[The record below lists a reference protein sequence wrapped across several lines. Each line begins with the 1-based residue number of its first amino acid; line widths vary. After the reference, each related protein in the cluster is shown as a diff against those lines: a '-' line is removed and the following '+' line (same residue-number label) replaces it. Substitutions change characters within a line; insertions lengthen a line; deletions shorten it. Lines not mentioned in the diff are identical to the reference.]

1 MKIAKKVLSIL
12 LAIAMVLGTFAV
24 AASANGNKDTASHQ
38 VKFWVTISPI
48 TSGGT
53 WNSAGTK
60 YETAQWKDSQTSDIQ
75 VEAGKRY
82 MVAVHVTT
90 NYYVGHCNAL
100 LFYDSRLLD
109 TGEIY
114 KEDVGKKATIAKV
127 KQMVRWNEY
136 VPETETTPASGN
148 PFLANS
154 EAAYRVQ
161 TPSSLFTDKNFLMAM
176 NRCADDNGDV
186 YFKKLAGKTGTY
198 ANAAEAKSAGWDFFK
213 MDAYPNPENGVTTML
228 DGSKEYYVAFP
239 IQIPADAQ
247 AGDAYKFVMPEEN
260 IKRKA
265 NTMGDCF
272 VGECPNG
279 EASADALADLSNAYF
294 NEDQYFDFSGAN
306 ITLKVKGAEAQV
318 DYSKLQAKYDEVKD
332 IVVAN
337 YNNTED
343 FVKALAAAKKIL
355 DEKTA
360 DQPTVDAAYDALVA
374 GIAKLQIKSADYTAL
389 NAAKDAAANIKAEN
403 YEQDAN
409 WTAFQNAYTAAQNIA
424 AGLDITHQTEITAA
438 ATALT
443 NAIANLTPKV
453 VEEDADYTR
462 LNAEIAAS
470 QNIVD
475 TEQASW
481 YTEATWSAF
490 TTALA
495 TAKAVPTGL
504 KKSQQGTIDKAATAL
519 NAARTGL
526 EEAAANY
533 TNIDALIKEC
543 DALTAGDYTSVSW
556 QNLTIALNA
565 AKALARDIKARN
577 QATIDTA
584 YNNLK
589 AAKDA
594 LVPLGKANYQPLIDE
609 INKGTAY
616 TEDYYTTESWA
627 AYQTVLAAAQAM
639 VDAGNLK
646 EDEQAQISKMVED
659 LIAAKAALKFVDAD
673 YTAVDAALAKIPADA
688 DLAAYYTND
697 TATAVIAARNA
708 VVRGYN
714 KTKQPDVDKMAAD
727 IETAVANLKLIPADT
742 TALKAAIDEAKR
754 VNSALYTA
762 DSYNAMKAELDKAEA
777 LYAKT
782 DLTKKDNQAE
792 VDAQTKAL
800 NDAITALVPAGADY
814 TKLNNAIKAFEAL
827 TESDWTADTWVVAK
841 AKYDAAVEASKKV
854 YTVDKQAELDA
865 IADALTEAIS
875 KLVPA
880 PADFTALDAI
890 LKDINVYLT
899 SWAKYLTDDYKTRA
913 NAAVESANA
922 ADFRA
927 LTKNDQ
933 ATVDAKTAEIT
944 ELYNNPEFLDWDYT
958 KINEAK
964 AAFAAIDRSKYTD
977 ESLAAV
983 EALFAQVGDD
993 WKQDPRKPEGAQQS
1007 AYASQMLIQLRVLK
1021 WKTLLVEKTV
1031 EEKADYTA
1039 LDAAIK
1045 TAEELIA
1052 KGTSIYTDDSV
1063 KVLQD
1068 ALAEGKAL
1076 SRDLLA
1082 SEQGTVDAATAK
1094 INAAMPLT
1102 EKDASYTA
1110 LDAAIALA
1118 KTKNADDYTEASF
1131 KAMTDK
1137 LAAAEAVARNLK
1149 ITAQATIDKAANELN
1164 AAISA
1169 LVLKPTEVKGA
1180 IQLVEWTPSTDSF
1193 NTFSVKVNHVDGDYA
1208 YKIQFIDAD
1217 GNTRTITRRNK
1228 AGIVTAAT
1236 VKTYDA
1242 QGNECSELSAD
1253 AAYDIWTINTR
1264 IATGCEI
1271 KVIAKFG
1278 YTWESQD
1285 VAYKFTVDLVKP
1297 TLDTA
1302 VYAITPAATAGKVGR
1317 VGVKVET
1324 GMDIQGVRTVMS
1336 TGATLTQKAYT
1347 VENGHKVFD
1356 AQASCYL
1363 EGENVIKVQ
1372 VKYGNEWHDADS
1384 FTYTATK

>member
-1 MKIAKKVLSIL
+1 MKLTKKVLSIL

-24 AASANGNKDTASHQ
+24 AASANGNPDTAPYKS
-38 VKFWVTISPI
+38 KIWLTASPI
-48 TSGGT
+48 TAGAEWTSATEWTAPT
-53 WNSAGTK
+53 WTDTNTGDMEVTAGQK
-60 YETAQWKDSQTSDIQ
+60 I
-75 VEAGKRY
+75 
-82 MVAVHVTT
+82 MIAVHINT
-90 NYYVGHCNAL
+90 NFDVGHCSSL
-100 LFYDSRLLD
+100 IYYDDRLLD
-109 TGEIY
+109 PNEIRMAQGY
-114 KEDVGKKATIAKV
+114 AKSTLGN
-127 KQMVRWNEY
+127 MRTMASYNESDPY
-136 VPETETTPASGN
+136 LKNTNFNKRAS
-148 PFLANS
+148 S
-154 EAAYRVQ
+154 C
-161 TPSSLFTDKNFLMAM
+161 SSLYTNNNFLKAM
-176 NRCADDNGDV
+176 NNCADDDGNV
-186 YFKKLAGKTGTY
+186 YFKKLVGETGKY
-198 ANAAEAKSAGWDFFK
+198 ANITEARAAGWGFYMYDT
-213 MDAYPNPENGVTTML
+213 YPDPEIARTTSLDGTEYLLAIPMQIPEN
-228 DGSKEYYVAFP
+228 
-239 IQIPADAQ
+239 AQ
-247 AGDAYKFVMPEEN
+247 PGDTYKFVMPEDN
-260 IKRKA
+260 IRRATNKICGTYIGRCPD
-265 NTMGDCF
+265 GDGSPQI
-272 VGECPNG
+272 VNSLNYIYLDGER
-279 EASADALADLSNAYF
+279 
-294 NEDQYFDFSGAN
+294 YFDLKGTE
-306 ITLKVKGAEAQV
+306 ITLTVKGAEAQV

-332 IVVAN
+332 TVVAN

-343 FVKALAAAKKIL
+343 FVIALAAAKKIL

-360 DQPTVDAAYDALVA
+360 DQATVNAAYDALVA
-374 GIAKLQIKSADYTAL
+374 GYDKLEIKSANYTAL

-409 WTAFQNAYTAAQNIA
+409 WTAFQNAYTAAKNIA
-424 AGLDITHQTEITAA
+424 AGLDITHQTEITEA

-495 TAKAVPTGL
+495 EAKAVPTGL
-504 KKSQQGTIDKAATAL
+504 KKSSQGTIDKAASAL

-594 LVPLGKANYQPLIDE
+594 LVPLGKANYQPIIDE

-639 VDAGNLK
+639 VDADNLK

-890 LKDINVYLT
+890 LKDINIYLT
-899 SWAKYLTDDYKTRA
+899 SWAKYVTDDYKTRA

-944 ELYNNPEFLDWDYT
+944 ELYNNPEFLAWDYT

-977 ESLAAV
+977 DSLAAV

-1007 AYASQMLIQLRVLK
+1007 AYASQMLIQSRVLK
-1021 WKTLLVEKTV
+1021 WETLLVEKPV

-1137 LAAAEAVARNLK
+1137 LAAAEAVARDLK
-1149 ITAQATIDKAANELN
+1149 ITAQATIDKATNELN

-1180 IQLVEWTPSTDSF
+1180 IQMVEWTPSTDSF

>member
-1 MKIAKKVLSIL
+1 MKLTKKVLSIL

-24 AASANGNKDTASHQ
+24 AASANGNPDTAPYKS
-38 VKFWVTISPI
+38 KIWLTASPI
-48 TSGGT
+48 TAGAEWTSKTEWTAPT
-53 WNSAGTK
+53 WTDTKTGDMEVTAGQK
-60 YETAQWKDSQTSDIQ
+60 I
-75 VEAGKRY
+75 
-82 MVAVHVTT
+82 MIAVHINT
-90 NYYVGHCNAL
+90 NFDVGHCSS
-100 LFYDSRLLD
+100 FIYYDDRLLD
-109 TGEIY
+109 PNEIRMAQGY
-114 KEDVGKKATIAKV
+114 AKSTLGN
-127 KQMVRWNEY
+127 MRTMTSYNESDPY
-136 VPETETTPASGN
+136 LKNTNFDKRAS
-148 PFLANS
+148 S
-154 EAAYRVQ
+154 C
-161 TPSSLFTDKNFLMAM
+161 SSLYTNNNFLNAL
-176 NRCADDNGDV
+176 NRCADDDGNV
-186 YFKKLAGKTGTY
+186 YFKKLVGETGKY
-198 ANAAEAKSAGWDFFK
+198 ANITEAKAAGWGFYMYDT
-213 MDAYPNPENGVTTML
+213 YPDPEIATTTSL
-228 DGSKEYYVAFP
+228 DGTEYLLAIP
-239 IQIPADAQ
+239 MQIPEDAQ
-247 AGDAYKFVMPEEN
+247 PGDTYKFVMPEDN
-260 IKRKA
+260 IRRATNKVSGTYIGRCPD
-265 NTMGDCF
+265 GDGSSQI
-272 VGECPNG
+272 VNSLDYIYLDGER
-279 EASADALADLSNAYF
+279 
-294 NEDQYFDFSGAN
+294 YFDLRGTE
-306 ITLKVKGAEAQV
+306 ITLTVKGAEAQV

-332 IVVAN
+332 TVVAN

-343 FVKALAAAKKIL
+343 FVKALAAAKTIL
-355 DEKTA
+355 DEKKA
-360 DQPTVDAAYDALVA
+360 DQTTVNNALTALEAGYD
-374 GIAKLQIKSADYTAL
+374 KLQIKSADYTAL

-453 VEEDADYTR
+453 VEEDADYTV
-462 LNAEIAAS
+462 LNAEITAS

-495 TAKAVPTGL
+495 EAKAVPTGL
-504 KKSQQGTIDKAATAL
+504 KKSSQGTIDAAASKL

-533 TNIDALIKEC
+533 TNLDALIKEC

-565 AKALARDIKARN
+565 AKAVARDIKARN

-827 TESDWTADTWVVAK
+827 TESDWTADTWAVAK

-944 ELYNNPEFLDWDYT
+944 GLYNNPEFLAWDYT

-993 WKQDPRKPEGAQQS
+993 WKQDPRKPEGASQS
-1007 AYASQMLIQLRVLK
+1007 AYASQMLIQSRVLK
-1021 WKTLLVEKTV
+1021 WETLLVEKPV

>member
-1 MKIAKKVLSIL
+1 MKLTKKVLSIL

-24 AASANGNKDTASHQ
+24 AASANGNPDTAPYKSRI
-38 VKFWVTISPI
+38 WLTASPI
-48 TSGGT
+48 TAGAEWTSKTEWTAPT
-53 WNSAGTK
+53 WTDTKTGDMEVTAGQK
-60 YETAQWKDSQTSDIQ
+60 I
-75 VEAGKRY
+75 
-82 MVAVHVTT
+82 MIAVHINT
-90 NYYVGHCNAL
+90 NFDVGHCSS
-100 LFYDSRLLD
+100 FIYYDDRLLD
-109 TGEIY
+109 PNEIRMAQGY
-114 KEDVGKKATIAKV
+114 AKSTLGN
-127 KQMVRWNEY
+127 MRTMTSYNESDPY
-136 VPETETTPASGN
+136 LTNTNFNKRAS
-148 PFLANS
+148 S
-154 EAAYRVQ
+154 C
-161 TPSSLFTDKNFLMAM
+161 SSLYTNNNFLNAM
-176 NRCADDNGDV
+176 NRCADDDGNV
-186 YFKKLAGKTGTY
+186 YFKKLVGETGKY
-198 ANAAEAKSAGWDFFK
+198 ANITEAKAAGWGFYMYDT
-213 MDAYPNPENGVTTML
+213 YPDPEIATTTSL
-228 DGSKEYYVAFP
+228 DGTEYLLAIP
-239 IQIPADAQ
+239 MQIPEDAQ
-247 AGDAYKFVMPEEN
+247 PGDTYKFVMPEDN
-260 IKRKA
+260 IRRATNKVSGTYIGRCPD
-265 NTMGDCF
+265 GDGSSQI
-272 VGECPNG
+272 VNSLDYIYLDGER
-279 EASADALADLSNAYF
+279 
-294 NEDQYFDFSGAN
+294 YFDLKGTE
-306 ITLKVKGAEAQV
+306 ITLTVKGAEAQV
-318 DYSKLQAKYDEVKD
+318 DYSRLQAKYDEVKD
-332 IVVAN
+332 TVVAN

-343 FVKALAAAKKIL
+343 FVKALAAAKTIL

-360 DQPTVDAAYDALVA
+360 DQPTTDAALTALEA
-374 GIAKLQIKSADYTAL
+374 GYAKLQIKSANYTAL

-409 WTAFQNAYTAAQNIA
+409 WTAFQNAYRAAQNIA
-424 AGLDITHQTEITAA
+424 AGLDITHQTEISAA

-453 VEEDADYTR
+453 VEEDADYTV
-462 LNAEIAAS
+462 LNAEITAS

-495 TAKAVPTGL
+495 EAKAVPTGL
-504 KKSQQGTIDKAATAL
+504 KKSSQGTIDAAASAL

-526 EEAAANY
+526 VEAAANY
-533 TNIDALIKEC
+533 TNLDALIREC

-565 AKALARDIKARN
+565 AKAVARDIKARN

-639 VDAGNLK
+639 VDADNLK
-646 EDEQAQISKMVED
+646 EDEQAQITKMVED
-659 LIAAKAALKFVDAD
+659 LIAAKAALIFVDAD

-714 KTKQPDVDKMAAD
+714 KTRQPDVDKMAAD
-727 IETAVANLKLIPADT
+727 IETAVANLRLIPADT
-742 TALKAAIDEAKR
+742 TALKAAIDEAKS

-782 DLTKKDNQAE
+782 DLTKKDNQAK

-827 TESDWTADTWVVAK
+827 TESDWTADTWAVAK
-841 AKYDAAVEASKKV
+841 AKYDAAVEASEKV

-865 IADALTEAIS
+865 IADELTDAIS

-922 ADFRA
+922 AGFRA

-964 AAFAAIDRSKYTD
+964 TAFEAIDRTRYTD
-977 ESLAAV
+977 ESIAAV
-983 EALFAQVGDD
+983 VALFAEVGDD

-1007 AYASQMLIQLRVLK
+1007 KYASQMLIQSRVLK
-1021 WKTLLVEKTV
+1021 WETLLVEKPV
-1031 EEKADYTA
+1031 EEKADYAA

-1063 KVLQD
+1063 KVLRD

-1076 SRDLLA
+1076 SRELLA

-1149 ITAQATIDKAANELN
+1149 ITAQATIDKATNDLN

-1169 LVLKPTEVKGA
+1169 LVPKPTEVKGA

-1278 YTWESQD
+1278 YTWESKD
-1285 VAYKFTVDLVKP
+1285 VAYKFTVDLVEP

-1317 VGVKVET
+1317 VGVQVET

-1372 VKYGNEWHDADS
+1372 VKYGNEWHDSDS

>member
-1 MKIAKKVLSIL
+1 MKLTKKVLSIL

-24 AASANGNKDTASHQ
+24 AASANGNPDTAPYKS
-38 VKFWVTISPI
+38 KIWLTASPI
-48 TSGGT
+48 TAGAEWTSKTEWTAPT
-53 WNSAGTK
+53 WTDTKTGDMEVTAGQK
-60 YETAQWKDSQTSDIQ
+60 I
-75 VEAGKRY
+75 
-82 MVAVHVTT
+82 MIAVHINT
-90 NYYVGHCNAL
+90 NFDVGHCSS
-100 LFYDSRLLD
+100 FIYYDDRLLD
-109 TGEIY
+109 PNEIRMAQGY
-114 KEDVGKKATIAKV
+114 AKSTLGN
-127 KQMVRWNEY
+127 MRTMTSYNESDPY
-136 VPETETTPASGN
+136 LTNTNFNKRAS
-148 PFLANS
+148 S
-154 EAAYRVQ
+154 C
-161 TPSSLFTDKNFLMAM
+161 SSLYTNNNFLNAL
-176 NRCADDNGDV
+176 NRCADDDGNV
-186 YFKKLAGKTGTY
+186 YFKKLVGETGKY
-198 ANAAEAKSAGWDFFK
+198 ANITEAKAAGWGFYMYDT
-213 MDAYPNPENGVTTML
+213 YPDPEIATTTSL
-228 DGSKEYYVAFP
+228 DGTEYLLAIP
-239 IQIPADAQ
+239 MQIPEDAQ
-247 AGDAYKFVMPEEN
+247 PGDTYKFVMPEDN
-260 IKRKA
+260 IRRATNKVSGTYIGRCPD
-265 NTMGDCF
+265 GDGSSQI
-272 VGECPNG
+272 VNSLDYIYLDGER
-279 EASADALADLSNAYF
+279 
-294 NEDQYFDFSGAN
+294 YFDLKGTE
-306 ITLKVKGAEAQV
+306 ITLTVKGAEAQV

-332 IVVAN
+332 TVVAN

-343 FVKALAAAKKIL
+343 FVIALAAAKTIL
-355 DEKTA
+355 DEKKA
-360 DQPTVDAAYDALVA
+360 DQTTVDNALKALEA
-374 GIAKLQIKSADYTAL
+374 GYAKLQIKGADYTAL

-409 WTAFQNAYTAAQNIA
+409 WTAFQNAYDAAKAIA
-424 AGLDITHQTEITAA
+424 AGLDINHQTEITAA

-453 VEEDADYTR
+453 VEEDADYTV
-462 LNAEIAAS
+462 LNAEITAS

-495 TAKAVPTGL
+495 EAKAVPTGL
-504 KKSQQGTIDKAATAL
+504 KKSSQGTIDAAASAL

-659 LIAAKAALKFVDAD
+659 LIAAKAALEYVPAD

-890 LKDINVYLT
+890 LKDINIYLT
-899 SWAKYLTDDYKTRA
+899 SWAKYVTDDYKTRA

-927 LTKNDQ
+927 LTKKDQ

-944 ELYNNPEFLDWDYT
+944 ELYNNPEFLAWDYT

-977 ESLAAV
+977 DSLAAV

-1007 AYASQMLIQLRVLK
+1007 AYASQMLIQSRVLK
-1021 WKTLLVEKTV
+1021 WETLLVEKPV

-1137 LAAAEAVARNLK
+1137 LAAAEAVARDLK

>member
-60 YETAQWKDSQTSDIQ
+60 YETAQWNDSQTSDIQ
-75 VEAGKRY
+75 VEAGQRY

-114 KEDVGKKATIAKV
+114 KADVGKKATIAKV
-127 KQMVRWNEY
+127 KQMVLWNEY
-136 VPETETTPASGN
+136 VPETDTTPASGN

-186 YFKKLAGKTGTY
+186 YFKKLAGETGSY
-198 ANAAEAKSAGWDFFK
+198 ANAKEAKSAGWDFFK

-260 IKRKA
+260 IKRKT

-332 IVVAN
+332 TVVAN

-343 FVKALAAAKKIL
+343 FVIALAAAKTIL
-355 DEKTA
+355 DEKKA
-360 DQPTVDAAYDALVA
+360 DQTTVDNALKALEA
-374 GIAKLQIKSADYTAL
+374 GYAKLQIKGADYTAL

-424 AGLDITHQTEITAA
+424 AGLDITHQTEITEA

-453 VEEDADYTR
+453 VEEDADYTK

-470 QNIVD
+470 QKIVD

-495 TAKAVPTGL
+495 EAKAVPTGL
-504 KKSQQGTIDKAATAL
+504 KKSSQETIDAAASKL
-519 NAARTGL
+519 NAARTDL

-533 TNIDALIKEC
+533 TNLDALIQEC
-543 DALTAGDYTSVSW
+543 DALTAGNYTSVSW
-556 QNLTIALNA
+556 QNLTIALNT
-565 AKALARDIKARN
+565 AKAVARDIKARN

-944 ELYNNPEFLDWDYT
+944 ELYNNPEFLAWDYT

-993 WKQDPRKPEGAQQS
+993 WKQDPRKPEGASQS
-1007 AYASQMLIQLRVLK
+1007 AYASQMLIQSRVLK
-1021 WKTLLVEKTV
+1021 WETLLVEKAV

>member
-1 MKIAKKVLSIL
+1 MKLTKKVLSIL

-24 AASANGNKDTASHQ
+24 AASANGNPDTAPYKSRI
-38 VKFWVTISPI
+38 WLTASPI
-48 TSGGT
+48 TAGAEWTSKTEWTAPT
-53 WNSAGTK
+53 WTDTKTGDMEVTAGQK
-60 YETAQWKDSQTSDIQ
+60 I
-75 VEAGKRY
+75 
-82 MVAVHVTT
+82 MIAVHINT
-90 NYYVGHCNAL
+90 NFDVGHCSS
-100 LFYDSRLLD
+100 FIYYDDRLLD
-109 TGEIY
+109 PNEIRMAQGY
-114 KEDVGKKATIAKV
+114 AKSTLGN
-127 KQMVRWNEY
+127 MRTMTSYNESDPY
-136 VPETETTPASGN
+136 LTNTNFNKRAS
-148 PFLANS
+148 S
-154 EAAYRVQ
+154 C
-161 TPSSLFTDKNFLMAM
+161 SSLYTNNNFLNAM
-176 NRCADDNGDV
+176 NRCADDDGNV
-186 YFKKLAGKTGTY
+186 YFKKLVGETGKY
-198 ANAAEAKSAGWDFFK
+198 ANITEAKAAGWGFYMYDT
-213 MDAYPNPENGVTTML
+213 YPDPEIATTTSL
-228 DGSKEYYVAFP
+228 DGTEYLLAIP
-239 IQIPADAQ
+239 MQIPEDAQ
-247 AGDAYKFVMPEEN
+247 PGDTYKFVMPEDN
-260 IKRKA
+260 IRRATNKVSGTYIGRCPD
-265 NTMGDCF
+265 GDGSSQI
-272 VGECPNG
+272 VNSLDYIYLDGER
-279 EASADALADLSNAYF
+279 
-294 NEDQYFDFSGAN
+294 YFDLRGTE
-306 ITLKVKGAEAQV
+306 ITLTVKGAEAQV
-318 DYSKLQAKYDEVKD
+318 DYSRLQAKYDEVKD
-332 IVVAN
+332 TVVAN

-343 FVKALAAAKKIL
+343 FVKALAAAKTIL

-360 DQPTVDAAYDALVA
+360 DQPTTDAALTALEA
-374 GIAKLQIKSADYTAL
+374 GYAKLQIKSANYTAL

-409 WTAFQNAYTAAQNIA
+409 WTAFQNAYRAAQNIA
-424 AGLDITHQTEITAA
+424 AGLDITHQTEISAA

-453 VEEDADYTR
+453 VEEDADYTV
-462 LNAEIAAS
+462 LNAEITAS

-495 TAKAVPTGL
+495 EAKAVPTGL
-504 KKSQQGTIDKAATAL
+504 KKSSQGTIDAAASAL

-526 EEAAANY
+526 VEAEANY
-533 TNIDALIKEC
+533 TNLDALIREC

-616 TEDYYTTESWA
+616 TEGYYTTESWA

-639 VDAGNLK
+639 VDADNLK
-646 EDEQAQISKMVED
+646 EDEQAQITKMVED
-659 LIAAKAALKFVDAD
+659 LIAAKAALEFVDAD
-673 YTAVDAALAKIPADA
+673 YTAVEVALAKIPADA
-688 DLAAYYTND
+688 DLAAYYTTD

-714 KTKQPDVDKMAAD
+714 KTRQPDVDKMAAD
-727 IETAVANLKLIPADT
+727 IETAVANLRLIPADT
-742 TALKAAIDEAKR
+742 TALKAAIDEAKS

-782 DLTKKDNQAE
+782 DLTKKDNQAK

-827 TESDWTADTWVVAK
+827 TESDWTADTWAVAK
-841 AKYDAAVEASKKV
+841 AKYDAAVEASEKV

-865 IADALTEAIS
+865 IADELTDAIS

-922 ADFRA
+922 AGFRA

-964 AAFAAIDRSKYTD
+964 TAFEAIDRTRYTD
-977 ESLAAV
+977 ESIAAV
-983 EALFAQVGDD
+983 VALFAEVGDD

-1007 AYASQMLIQLRVLK
+1007 KYASQMLIQSRVLK
-1021 WKTLLVEKTV
+1021 WETLLVEKPV

-1063 KVLQD
+1063 KVLRD

-1076 SRDLLA
+1076 SRELLA
-1082 SEQGTVDAATAK
+1082 SEQRTVDAATAK

-1149 ITAQATIDKAANELN
+1149 ITAQATIDKATNDLN

-1169 LVLKPTEVKGA
+1169 LVPKPTEVKGA

-1278 YTWESQD
+1278 YTWESKD
-1285 VAYKFTVDLVKP
+1285 VAYKFTVDLVEP

-1317 VGVKVET
+1317 VGVQVET

>member
-1 MKIAKKVLSIL
+1 MKLTKKVLSIL

-24 AASANGNKDTASHQ
+24 AASANGNPDTAPYKS
-38 VKFWVTISPI
+38 KIWLTASPI
-48 TSGGT
+48 TAGAEWTSKTEWTAPT
-53 WNSAGTK
+53 WTDTNTGDMEVTAGQK
-60 YETAQWKDSQTSDIQ
+60 I
-75 VEAGKRY
+75 
-82 MVAVHVTT
+82 MIAVHIKT
-90 NYYVGHCNAL
+90 NFDVGHCSSMI
-100 LFYDSRLLD
+100 FYDDRLLD
-109 TGEIY
+109 PNEIRMAQGY
-114 KEDVGKKATIAKV
+114 AKSTLGN
-127 KQMVRWNEY
+127 MRTMTSYNESDPY
-136 VPETETTPASGN
+136 LTNTNFNKRAS
-148 PFLANS
+148 S
-154 EAAYRVQ
+154 C
-161 TPSSLFTDKNFLMAM
+161 SSLYTNNNFLNAM
-176 NRCADDNGDV
+176 NRCADDDGNV
-186 YFKKLAGKTGTY
+186 YFKKLVGETGKY
-198 ANAAEAKSAGWDFFK
+198 ANITEAKAAGWGFYMYDT
-213 MDAYPNPENGVTTML
+213 YPDPEIATTTSLDGTEYLLAIPMQIPEN
-228 DGSKEYYVAFP
+228 
-239 IQIPADAQ
+239 AQ
-247 AGDAYKFVMPEEN
+247 PGDTYKFVMPEDN
-260 IKRKA
+260 IRRATNKVSGTYIGRCPD
-265 NTMGDCF
+265 GDGSSQT
-272 VGECPNG
+272 VNSLDYIYLDGER
-279 EASADALADLSNAYF
+279 
-294 NEDQYFDFSGAN
+294 YFDLKGTE
-306 ITLKVKGAEAQV
+306 ITLTVKGAEAQV

-332 IVVAN
+332 TVVAN

-343 FVKALAAAKKIL
+343 FVIALAAAKTIL
-355 DEKTA
+355 DEKKA
-360 DQPTVDAAYDALVA
+360 DQTTVDNALKA
-374 GIAKLQIKSADYTAL
+374 LEDGYAKLQIKGADYTAL

-453 VEEDADYTR
+453 VEEDADYTV
-462 LNAEIAAS
+462 LNAEITAS

-495 TAKAVPTGL
+495 EAKAVPTGL
-504 KKSQQGTIDKAATAL
+504 KKSSQGTIDAAASKL

-526 EEAAANY
+526 VEAAANY

-565 AKALARDIKARN
+565 AKAVARDIKARN

-688 DLAAYYTND
+688 DLAAYYTTD
-697 TATAVIAARNA
+697 SATAVIAARNA

-827 TESDWTADTWVVAK
+827 TESDWTADTWAVAK

-958 KINEAK
+958 KINDAK

-983 EALFAQVGDD
+983 EALFAQVGDN
-993 WKQDPRKPEGAQQS
+993 WKQDPRKPEGASQS
-1007 AYASQMLIQLRVLK
+1007 AYASQMLIQSRVLK
-1021 WKTLLVEKTV
+1021 WETLLVEKTV

-1137 LAAAEAVARNLK
+1137 LAAAEAVARDLK
-1149 ITAQATIDKAANELN
+1149 ITAQATIDKATNELN

>member
-1 MKIAKKVLSIL
+1 MKIAKKVLSVL

-24 AASANGNKDTASHQ
+24 AASANGDKDTASHQ

-48 TSGGT
+48 TAGGT
-53 WNSAGTK
+53 WNSTGTS
-60 YETAQWKDSQTSDIQ
+60 YEKATWSDSQTSDVQ
-75 VEAGKRY
+75 VEAGQRY

-127 KQMVRWNEY
+127 KQMVLWNEY
-136 VPETETTPASGN
+136 VPATDTTPASGN
-148 PFLANS
+148 PFLENS
-154 EAAYRVQ
+154 EPAYRVQ

-176 NRCADDNGDV
+176 NRCVDDNGDV
-186 YFKKLAGKTGTY
+186 YFKKLAGETGTY
-198 ANAAEAKSAGWDFFK
+198 ANAKEAKAAGWDFFK
-213 MDAYPNPENGVTTML
+213 MDAFPNPENGVTTML

-260 IKRKA
+260 IKRKT
-265 NTMGDCF
+265 NTSGDCF
-272 VGECPNG
+272 VGECPDG
-279 EASADALADLSNAYF
+279 DASAEALGDLSNAYF

-306 ITLKVKGAEAQV
+306 ITLKVKGAAAEV

-332 IVVAN
+332 TVVAN

-360 DQPTVDAAYDALVA
+360 DQATVEAAYGALVA
-374 GIAKLQIKSADYTAL
+374 GYEKLEIKSANYTAL

-453 VEEDADYTR
+453 VEEDADYTV
-462 LNAEIAAS
+462 LNAEITAS

-495 TAKAVPTGL
+495 EAKAVPTGL
-504 KKSQQGTIDKAATAL
+504 KKSSQGTIDAAASKL

-526 EEAAANY
+526 VEAAANY

-659 LIAAKAALKFVDAD
+659 LIAAKAALIFVDAD

-688 DLAAYYTND
+688 DLAAYYTTD
-697 TATAVIAARNA
+697 SATAVIAARNA

-890 LKDINVYLT
+890 LKDINIYLT
-899 SWAKYLTDDYKTRA
+899 SWAKYVTDDYKTRT

-944 ELYNNPEFLDWDYT
+944 ELYNNPEFLAWDYT

-977 ESLAAV
+977 DSLAAV

-1007 AYASQMLIQLRVLK
+1007 AYASQMLIQSRVLK
-1021 WKTLLVEKTV
+1021 WETLLVEKTV

-1137 LAAAEAVARNLK
+1137 LAAAEAVARDLK
-1149 ITAQATIDKAANELN
+1149 ITAQATIDKATNELN

>member
-1 MKIAKKVLSIL
+1 MKLTKKVLSIL

-24 AASANGNKDTASHQ
+24 AASANGNPDTAPYKS
-38 VKFWVTISPI
+38 KIWLTASPI
-48 TSGGT
+48 TAGAEWTSKTEWTAPT
-53 WNSAGTK
+53 WTDTKTGDMEVTAGQK
-60 YETAQWKDSQTSDIQ
+60 I
-75 VEAGKRY
+75 
-82 MVAVHVTT
+82 MIAVHINT
-90 NYYVGHCNAL
+90 NFDVGHCSSMI
-100 LFYDSRLLD
+100 FYDDRLLD
-109 TGEIY
+109 PNEIRMAQGY
-114 KEDVGKKATIAKV
+114 AKSTLGN
-127 KQMVRWNEY
+127 MRTMTSYNESDPY
-136 VPETETTPASGN
+136 LTNTNFNKRAS
-148 PFLANS
+148 S
-154 EAAYRVQ
+154 C
-161 TPSSLFTDKNFLMAM
+161 SSLYTDNNFLNAM
-176 NRCADDNGDV
+176 NRCADDDGNV
-186 YFKKLAGKTGTY
+186 YFKKLVGETGKY
-198 ANAAEAKSAGWDFFK
+198 ANITEARAAGWGFYMYDT
-213 MDAYPNPENGVTTML
+213 YPDPEIATTTSL
-228 DGSKEYYVAFP
+228 DGTEYLLAIP
-239 IQIPADAQ
+239 MQIPEDAQ
-247 AGDAYKFVMPEEN
+247 PGDTYKFVMPEDN
-260 IKRKA
+260 IRRATNKVSGTYIGRCPD
-265 NTMGDCF
+265 GDGSSKI
-272 VGECPNG
+272 VNSLDYIYLDGER
-279 EASADALADLSNAYF
+279 
-294 NEDQYFDFSGAN
+294 YFDLRGTE
-306 ITLKVKGAEAQV
+306 ITLTVKGGEAQV

-332 IVVAN
+332 TVVAN

-343 FVKALAAAKKIL
+343 FVIALAAAKAIL
-355 DEKTA
+355 DEKKA
-360 DQPTVDAAYDALVA
+360 DQTTVDNALAALEA
-374 GIAKLQIKSADYTAL
+374 GYAKLQIKSANYTAL

-409 WTAFQNAYTAAQNIA
+409 WTAFQNAYDAAKAIA
-424 AGLDITHQTEITAA
+424 AGLDITHQTEITEA

-453 VEEDADYTR
+453 VEEDADYTK

-470 QNIVD
+470 QKIVD

-495 TAKAVPTGL
+495 EAKAVPTGL
-504 KKSQQGTIDKAATAL
+504 KKSSQGTIDAAASKL

-565 AKALARDIKARN
+565 AKKLPRDIKARN

-827 TESDWTADTWVVAK
+827 TESDWTADTWAVAK

-993 WKQDPRKPEGAQQS
+993 WKQDPRKPEGASHS
-1007 AYASQMLIQLRVLK
+1007 AYASQMLIQSRVLK
-1021 WKTLLVEKTV
+1021 WATLLVEKTV

-1137 LAAAEAVARNLK
+1137 LAAAEAVARDLK

>member
-1 MKIAKKVLSIL
+1 MKLTKKVLSIL

-24 AASANGNKDTASHQ
+24 AASANGNPDTAPYKS
-38 VKFWVTISPI
+38 KIWLTASPI
-48 TSGGT
+48 TAGAEWTSATEWTAPT
-53 WNSAGTK
+53 WTDTKTGDMEVTAGQK
-60 YETAQWKDSQTSDIQ
+60 I
-75 VEAGKRY
+75 
-82 MVAVHVTT
+82 MIAVHINT
-90 NYYVGHCNAL
+90 NFDVGHCSSL
-100 LFYDSRLLD
+100 IYYDDRLLD
-109 TGEIY
+109 PNEIRMAQGY
-114 KEDVGKKATIAKV
+114 AKSTLGN
-127 KQMVRWNEY
+127 MRTMASYNESDPY
-136 VPETETTPASGN
+136 LKNTNFDKRAS
-148 PFLANS
+148 S
-154 EAAYRVQ
+154 C
-161 TPSSLFTDKNFLMAM
+161 SSLYTNNNFLKAM
-176 NRCADDNGDV
+176 NNCADDDGNV
-186 YFKKLAGKTGTY
+186 YFKKLVGETGKY
-198 ANAAEAKSAGWDFFK
+198 ANITEARAAGWGFYMYDT
-213 MDAYPNPENGVTTML
+213 YPDPEIAKTTSLDGTEYLLAIPMQIPEN
-228 DGSKEYYVAFP
+228 
-239 IQIPADAQ
+239 AQ
-247 AGDAYKFVMPEEN
+247 PGDTYKFVMPEDN
-260 IKRKA
+260 IRRATNKICGTYIGRCPD
-265 NTMGDCF
+265 GDGSSKI
-272 VGECPNG
+272 VNSLNYIYLDGER
-279 EASADALADLSNAYF
+279 
-294 NEDQYFDFSGAN
+294 YFDLRGTE
-306 ITLKVKGAEAQV
+306 ITLTVKGAEAQV

-332 IVVAN
+332 TVVAN

-343 FVKALAAAKKIL
+343 FVKALAAAKTIL
-355 DEKTA
+355 DEKKA
-360 DQPTVDAAYDALVA
+360 DQTTVNNALTA
-374 GIAKLQIKSADYTAL
+374 LEDGYAKLQIKSADYTAL

-424 AGLDITHQTEITAA
+424 AGLDITHQTEITEA

-453 VEEDADYTR
+453 VEEDADYTK

-470 QNIVD
+470 QKIVD

-495 TAKAVPTGL
+495 EAKAVPTGL
-504 KKSQQGTIDKAATAL
+504 KKSSQETIDAAASKL
-519 NAARTGL
+519 NAARTDL

-533 TNIDALIKEC
+533 TNLDALIQEC
-543 DALTAGDYTSVSW
+543 DALTAGNYTSVSW
-556 QNLTIALNA
+556 QNLTIALNT
-565 AKALARDIKARN
+565 AKAVARDIKARN

-944 ELYNNPEFLDWDYT
+944 GLYNNPEFLDWDYT

-1007 AYASQMLIQLRVLK
+1007 AYASQMLIQSRVLK

>member
-1 MKIAKKVLSIL
+1 MKLTKKVLSIL

-24 AASANGNKDTASHQ
+24 AASANGNPDTAPYKS
-38 VKFWVTISPI
+38 KIWLTASPI
-48 TSGGT
+48 TAGAEWTSATEWTAPT
-53 WNSAGTK
+53 WTDTKTGDMEVTAGQK
-60 YETAQWKDSQTSDIQ
+60 I
-75 VEAGKRY
+75 
-82 MVAVHVTT
+82 MIAVHINT
-90 NYYVGHCNAL
+90 NFDVGHCSSL
-100 LFYDSRLLD
+100 IYYDDRLLD
-109 TGEIY
+109 PNEIRMAQGY
-114 KEDVGKKATIAKV
+114 AKSTLGN
-127 KQMVRWNEY
+127 MRTMASYNESDPY
-136 VPETETTPASGN
+136 LKNTNFDKRAS
-148 PFLANS
+148 S
-154 EAAYRVQ
+154 C
-161 TPSSLFTDKNFLMAM
+161 SSLYTNNNFLKAM
-176 NRCADDNGDV
+176 NNCADDDGNV
-186 YFKKLAGKTGTY
+186 YFKKLVGETGKY
-198 ANAAEAKSAGWDFFK
+198 ANITEARAAGWGFYMYDT
-213 MDAYPNPENGVTTML
+213 YPDPEIAKTTSLDGTEYLLAIPMQIPEN
-228 DGSKEYYVAFP
+228 
-239 IQIPADAQ
+239 AQ
-247 AGDAYKFVMPEEN
+247 PGDTYKFVMPEDN
-260 IKRKA
+260 IRRATNKICGTYIGRCPD
-265 NTMGDCF
+265 GDGSSKI
-272 VGECPNG
+272 VNSLNYIYLDGER
-279 EASADALADLSNAYF
+279 
-294 NEDQYFDFSGAN
+294 YFDLRGTE
-306 ITLKVKGAEAQV
+306 ITLTVKGAEAQV

-332 IVVAN
+332 TVVAN

-360 DQPTVDAAYDALVA
+360 DQATVEAAYDALVA
-374 GIAKLQIKSADYTAL
+374 GYDKLEIKSADYTAL

-470 QNIVD
+470 QKIVD

-495 TAKAVPTGL
+495 EAKAVPTGL
-504 KKSQQGTIDKAATAL
+504 KKSSQGTIDAAASKL

-526 EEAAANY
+526 VEAAANY

-659 LIAAKAALKFVDAD
+659 LIAAKAALEYVPAD

-688 DLAAYYTND
+688 DLAAYYTTD
-697 TATAVIAARNA
+697 SATAVIAARNA

-714 KTKQPDVDKMAAD
+714 KTKQPDVDKMAAA

-827 TESDWTADTWVVAK
+827 TESDWTADTWAVAK

-899 SWAKYLTDDYKTRA
+899 SWAKYLTDDYKTRT

-944 ELYNNPEFLDWDYT
+944 ELYNNPEFLAWDYT

-1007 AYASQMLIQLRVLK
+1007 AYASQMLIQSRVLK
-1021 WKTLLVEKTV
+1021 WETLLVEKTV

-1137 LAAAEAVARNLK
+1137 LAAAEAVARDLK
-1149 ITAQATIDKAANELN
+1149 ITAQATIDKATNELN

-1180 IQLVEWTPSTDSF
+1180 IQMVEWTPSTDSF

>member
-1 MKIAKKVLSIL
+1 MKIAKKVLSVL

-24 AASANGNKDTASHQ
+24 AASANGDKDTASHQ

-48 TSGGT
+48 TAGGT
-53 WNSAGTK
+53 WNSTGTS
-60 YETAQWKDSQTSDIQ
+60 YEKATWSDSQTSDVQ
-75 VEAGKRY
+75 VEAGQRY

-127 KQMVRWNEY
+127 KQMVLWNEY
-136 VPETETTPASGN
+136 VPATDTTPASGN
-148 PFLANS
+148 PFLENS
-154 EAAYRVQ
+154 EPAYRVQ

-176 NRCADDNGDV
+176 NRCVDDNGDV
-186 YFKKLAGKTGTY
+186 YFKKLAGETGTY
-198 ANAAEAKSAGWDFFK
+198 ANAKEAKAAGWDFFK
-213 MDAYPNPENGVTTML
+213 MDAFPNPENGVTTML

-260 IKRKA
+260 IKRKT
-265 NTMGDCF
+265 NTSGDCF
-272 VGECPNG
+272 VGECPDG
-279 EASADALADLSNAYF
+279 DASAEALGDLSNAYF

-332 IVVAN
+332 TVVAN

-343 FVKALAAAKKIL
+343 FVIALAAAKTIL
-355 DEKTA
+355 DEKKA
-360 DQPTVDAAYDALVA
+360 DQTTVNNALKA
-374 GIAKLQIKSADYTAL
+374 LEDGYAKLQIKSANYTAL

-409 WTAFQNAYTAAQNIA
+409 WTAFQNAYDAAKAIA
-424 AGLDITHQTEITAA
+424 DGLDITHQTEITAA
-438 ATALT
+438 ATDLT

-453 VEEDADYTR
+453 VEEDADYTV

-470 QNIVD
+470 QKIVD

-495 TAKAVPTGL
+495 EAKAVPTGL
-504 KKSQQGTIDKAATAL
+504 KKSSQGTIDKAASAL

-565 AKALARDIKARN
+565 SKALARDIKARN

-594 LVPLGKANYQPLIDE
+594 LVPLGKANYQPIIDE

-659 LIAAKAALKFVDAD
+659 LIAAKAALEYVPAD
-673 YTAVDAALAKIPADA
+673 YTAVDTALATIPADA
-688 DLAAYYTND
+688 DLAAYYTTD

-714 KTKQPDVDKMAAD
+714 KTKQPDVDKMARD

-827 TESDWTADTWVVAK
+827 TESDWTADTWANAK

-944 ELYNNPEFLDWDYT
+944 ELYNNPEFLAWDYT

-993 WKQDPRKPEGAQQS
+993 WKQDPRKPEGASQS
-1007 AYASQMLIQLRVLK
+1007 AYASQMLIQSRVLK
-1021 WKTLLVEKTV
+1021 WETLLVEKTV

-1102 EKDASYTA
+1102 EKDANYTA

-1137 LAAAEAVARNLK
+1137 LAAAEAVARDLK
-1149 ITAQATIDKAANELN
+1149 ITAQATIDKATNELN

>member
-1 MKIAKKVLSIL
+1 MKLTKKVLSIL

-24 AASANGNKDTASHQ
+24 AASANGNPDTAPYKSRI
-38 VKFWVTISPI
+38 WLTASPI
-48 TSGGT
+48 TAGAEWTSKTEWTAPT
-53 WNSAGTK
+53 WTDTKTGDMEVTAGQK
-60 YETAQWKDSQTSDIQ
+60 I
-75 VEAGKRY
+75 
-82 MVAVHVTT
+82 MIAVHINT
-90 NYYVGHCNAL
+90 NFDVGHCSS
-100 LFYDSRLLD
+100 FIYYDDRLLD
-109 TGEIY
+109 PNEIRMAQGY
-114 KEDVGKKATIAKV
+114 AKSTLGN
-127 KQMVRWNEY
+127 MRTMTSYNESDPY
-136 VPETETTPASGN
+136 LTNTNFNKRAS
-148 PFLANS
+148 S
-154 EAAYRVQ
+154 C
-161 TPSSLFTDKNFLMAM
+161 SSLYTNNNFLNAM
-176 NRCADDNGDV
+176 NRCADDDGNV
-186 YFKKLAGKTGTY
+186 YFKKLVGETGKY
-198 ANAAEAKSAGWDFFK
+198 ANITEAKAAGWGFYMYDT
-213 MDAYPNPENGVTTML
+213 YPDPEIATTTSL
-228 DGSKEYYVAFP
+228 DGTEYLLAIP
-239 IQIPADAQ
+239 MQIPEDAQ
-247 AGDAYKFVMPEEN
+247 PGDTYKFVMPEDN
-260 IKRKA
+260 IRRATNKVSGTYIGRCPD
-265 NTMGDCF
+265 GDGSSQI
-272 VGECPNG
+272 VNSLDYIYLDGER
-279 EASADALADLSNAYF
+279 
-294 NEDQYFDFSGAN
+294 YFDLKGTE
-306 ITLKVKGAEAQV
+306 ITLTVKGAEAQV
-318 DYSKLQAKYDEVKD
+318 DYSRLQAKYDEVKD
-332 IVVAN
+332 TVVAN

-343 FVKALAAAKKIL
+343 FVKALAAAKTIL

-360 DQPTVDAAYDALVA
+360 DQPTTDAALTALEA
-374 GIAKLQIKSADYTAL
+374 GYAKLQIKSANYTAL

-409 WTAFQNAYTAAQNIA
+409 WTAFQNAYRAAQNIA
-424 AGLDITHQTEITAA
+424 AGLDITHQTEISAA

-453 VEEDADYTR
+453 VEEDADYTV
-462 LNAEIAAS
+462 LNAEITAS

-495 TAKAVPTGL
+495 EAKAVPTGL
-504 KKSQQGTIDKAATAL
+504 KKSSQGTIDAAASAL

-526 EEAAANY
+526 VEAAANY
-533 TNIDALIKEC
+533 TNLDALIREC

-565 AKALARDIKARN
+565 AKAVARDIKARN

-639 VDAGNLK
+639 VDADNLK
-646 EDEQAQISKMVED
+646 EDEQAQITKMVED
-659 LIAAKAALKFVDAD
+659 LIAAKAALIFVDAD

-714 KTKQPDVDKMAAD
+714 KTRQPDVDKMAAD
-727 IETAVANLKLIPADT
+727 IETAVANLRLIPADT
-742 TALKAAIDEAKR
+742 TALKAAIDEAKS

-782 DLTKKDNQAE
+782 DLTKKDNQAK

-827 TESDWTADTWVVAK
+827 TESDWTADTWAVAK
-841 AKYDAAVEASKKV
+841 AKYDAAVEASEKV

-865 IADALTEAIS
+865 IADELTDAIS

-922 ADFRA
+922 AGFRA

-964 AAFAAIDRSKYTD
+964 TAFEAIDRTRYTD
-977 ESLAAV
+977 ESIAAV
-983 EALFAQVGDD
+983 VALFAEVGDD

-1007 AYASQMLIQLRVLK
+1007 KYASQMLIQSRVLK
-1021 WKTLLVEKTV
+1021 WETLLVEKPV

-1063 KVLQD
+1063 KVLRD

-1076 SRDLLA
+1076 SRELLA

-1149 ITAQATIDKAANELN
+1149 ITAQATIDKATNDLN

-1169 LVLKPTEVKGA
+1169 LVPKPTEVKGA

-1278 YTWESQD
+1278 YTWESKD
-1285 VAYKFTVDLVKP
+1285 VAYKFTVDLVEP

-1317 VGVKVET
+1317 VGVQVET

-1356 AQASCYL
+1356 AQASCYI

>member
-1 MKIAKKVLSIL
+1 MKLTKKVLSIL

-24 AASANGNKDTASHQ
+24 AASANGNPDTAPYKS
-38 VKFWVTISPI
+38 KIWLTASPI
-48 TSGGT
+48 TAGAEWTSATEWTAPT
-53 WNSAGTK
+53 WTDTKTGDMEVTAGQK
-60 YETAQWKDSQTSDIQ
+60 I
-75 VEAGKRY
+75 
-82 MVAVHVTT
+82 MIAVHINT
-90 NYYVGHCNAL
+90 NFDAGHCSSL
-100 LFYDSRLLD
+100 IYYDDRLLD
-109 TGEIY
+109 PNEIRMAQGY
-114 KEDVGKKATIAKV
+114 AKSTLGN
-127 KQMVRWNEY
+127 MRTMTSYNESDPY
-136 VPETETTPASGN
+136 LKNTKFDKRAS
-148 PFLANS
+148 S
-154 EAAYRVQ
+154 C
-161 TPSSLFTDKNFLMAM
+161 SSVYTNNNFLNAM
-176 NRCADDNGDV
+176 NRCADDDGNV
-186 YFKKLAGKTGTY
+186 YFKKLVGETGKY
-198 ANAAEAKSAGWDFFK
+198 ANITEAKAAGWGFYMYDT
-213 MDAYPNPENGVTTML
+213 YPDPEIARTTSIDGTEYLLAIPMQIPEN
-228 DGSKEYYVAFP
+228 
-239 IQIPADAQ
+239 AQ
-247 AGDAYKFVMPEEN
+247 PGDTYKFVMPEDN
-260 IKRKA
+260 IRRATNKVCGTYIGRCPD
-265 NTMGDCF
+265 GDGSAQI
-272 VGECPNG
+272 VNSLNYIYLDGER
-279 EASADALADLSNAYF
+279 
-294 NEDQYFDFSGAN
+294 YFDLKGTE
-306 ITLKVKGAEAQV
+306 ITLTVKGAEAQV

-332 IVVAN
+332 TVVAN

-343 FVKALAAAKKIL
+343 FVKALAAAKTIL

-360 DQPTVDAAYDALVA
+360 DQPTTDAALKALED
-374 GIAKLQIKSADYTAL
+374 GYAKLQIKSADYTAL

-409 WTAFQNAYTAAQNIA
+409 WTAFQNAYDAAKAIA
-424 AGLDITHQTEITAA
+424 DGLDITHQAEITAA

-470 QNIVD
+470 QKIVD

-495 TAKAVPTGL
+495 EAKAVPTGL
-504 KKSQQGTIDKAATAL
+504 KKSQQGTIDKAAADL

-526 EEAAANY
+526 KEAAANY
-533 TNIDALIKEC
+533 TNLDALIQEC

-556 QNLTIALNA
+556 QNLTIALNT
-565 AKALARDIKARN
+565 AKAVARDIKARN

-827 TESDWTADTWVVAK
+827 TESDWTADTWAVAK

-993 WKQDPRKPEGAQQS
+993 WKQDPRKPEGASQS
-1007 AYASQMLIQLRVLK
+1007 AYASQMLIQSRVLK
-1021 WKTLLVEKTV
+1021 WATLLVEKTV

>member
-1 MKIAKKVLSIL
+1 MKLTKKVLSIL

-24 AASANGNKDTASHQ
+24 AASANGNPDTAPYKS
-38 VKFWVTISPI
+38 KIWLTASPI
-48 TSGGT
+48 TAGAEWTSKTEWTAPT
-53 WNSAGTK
+53 WTDTKTGDMEVTAGQK
-60 YETAQWKDSQTSDIQ
+60 I
-75 VEAGKRY
+75 
-82 MVAVHVTT
+82 MIAVHINT
-90 NYYVGHCNAL
+90 NFDVGHCSS
-100 LFYDSRLLD
+100 FIYYDDRLLD
-109 TGEIY
+109 PNEIRMAQGY
-114 KEDVGKKATIAKV
+114 AKSTLGN
-127 KQMVRWNEY
+127 MRTMTSYNESDPY
-136 VPETETTPASGN
+136 LTNTNFNKRAS
-148 PFLANS
+148 S
-154 EAAYRVQ
+154 C
-161 TPSSLFTDKNFLMAM
+161 SSLYTNNNFLNAL
-176 NRCADDNGDV
+176 NRCADDDGNV
-186 YFKKLAGKTGTY
+186 YFKKLVGETGKY
-198 ANAAEAKSAGWDFFK
+198 ANITEAKAAGWGFYMYDT
-213 MDAYPNPENGVTTML
+213 YPDPEIATTTSL
-228 DGSKEYYVAFP
+228 DGTEYLLAIP
-239 IQIPADAQ
+239 MQIPEDAQ
-247 AGDAYKFVMPEEN
+247 PGDTYKFVMPEDN
-260 IKRKA
+260 IRRATNKVSGTYIGRCPD
-265 NTMGDCF
+265 GDGSSQI
-272 VGECPNG
+272 VNSLDYIYLDGER
-279 EASADALADLSNAYF
+279 
-294 NEDQYFDFSGAN
+294 YFDLRGTE
-306 ITLKVKGAEAQV
+306 ITLTVKGAEAQV

-332 IVVAN
+332 TVVAN

-343 FVKALAAAKKIL
+343 FVIALAAAKTIL
-355 DEKTA
+355 DEKKA
-360 DQPTVDAAYDALVA
+360 DQTTVNNALTALEA
-374 GIAKLQIKSADYTAL
+374 GYAKLQIKSADYTAL

-409 WTAFQNAYTAAQNIA
+409 WTAFQNAYDAAKAIA
-424 AGLDITHQTEITAA
+424 DGLDVTHQTEITAA

-453 VEEDADYTR
+453 VEEDADYTK

-470 QNIVD
+470 QKIVD

-495 TAKAVPTGL
+495 EAKAVPTGL
-504 KKSQQGTIDKAATAL
+504 KKSSQGTIDKAASKL
-519 NAARTGL
+519 NAARTDL

-533 TNIDALIKEC
+533 TNLDALIKEC

-565 AKALARDIKARN
+565 AKAVARDIKARN

-673 YTAVDAALAKIPADA
+673 YTAVDVALAKIPADA
-688 DLAAYYTND
+688 DLAAYYTTD
-697 TATAVIAARNA
+697 SATAVIAARNA

-890 LKDINVYLT
+890 LKDINIYLT
-899 SWAKYLTDDYKTRA
+899 SWAKYVTDDYKTRT

-944 ELYNNPEFLDWDYT
+944 ELYNNPEFLAWDYT

-1007 AYASQMLIQLRVLK
+1007 AYASQMLIQSRVLK
-1021 WKTLLVEKTV
+1021 WETLLVEKTV

-1137 LAAAEAVARNLK
+1137 LAAAEAVARDLK
-1149 ITAQATIDKAANELN
+1149 ITSQATIDKATNELN

-1242 QGNECSELSAD
+1242 QGIECSELSAD

-1285 VAYKFTVDLVKP
+1285 VAYKFTVDLVEP

>member
-1 MKIAKKVLSIL
+1 MKLTKKVLSIL

-24 AASANGNKDTASHQ
+24 AASANGNPDTATHRI
-38 VKFWVTISPI
+38 KIWLTTSPV
-48 TSGGT
+48 TSGAEWT
-53 WNSAGTK
+53 SASDWTK
-60 YETAQWKDSQTSDIQ
+60 PVWTPSDTGDMEVTAGQKIMLAIH
-75 VEAGKRY
+75 VE
-82 MVAVHVTT
+82 T
-90 NYYVGHCNAL
+90 NYYVGHCASIV
-100 LFYDSRLLD
+100 FFDDRLLD
-109 TGEIY
+109 PNEIRMSQGY
-114 KEDVGKKATIAKV
+114 EKSDVAIMRTMTDYNANNSFVPNVNLDKPASSCNSVYTPKNYLNALNRCIDDDGNTFFKKAIGSTGKYANTTEAAASGWGLYQYDMYPDASKGKTV
-127 KQMVRWNEY
+127 KISGDQY
-136 VPETETTPASGN
+136 LLAIPLQVPEDAKPGDT
-148 PFLANS
+148 
-154 EAAYRVQ
+154 YRLV
-161 TPSSLFTDKNFLMAM
+161 
-176 NRCADDNGDV
+176 
-186 YFKKLAGKTGTY
+186 
-198 ANAAEAKSAGWDFFK
+198 
-213 MDAYPNPENGVTTML
+213 
-228 DGSKEYYVAFP
+228 
-239 IQIPADAQ
+239 I
-247 AGDAYKFVMPEEN
+247 PEEGIRRSTN
-260 IKRKA
+260 KQGSTYI
-265 NTMGDCF
+265 T
-272 VGECPNG
+272 ECPDG
-279 EASADALADLSNAYF
+279 VASAANISSPKLVYF
-294 NEDQYFDFSGAN
+294 NEDQYFDLSGAD
-306 ITLKVKGAEAQV
+306 ITLTVKGAEAQV

-332 IVVAN
+332 TVVAN

-360 DQPTVDAAYDALVA
+360 DQATVEAAYGALVA
-374 GIAKLQIKSADYTAL
+374 GYEKLEIKSANYTAL

-424 AGLDITHQTEITAA
+424 AGLDITHQTEITEA

-495 TAKAVPTGL
+495 EAKAVPTGL
-504 KKSQQGTIDKAATAL
+504 KKSSQGTIDAAASAL

-565 AKALARDIKARN
+565 AKALPRDIKARN

-584 YNNLK
+584 YNKLK

-594 LVPLGKANYQPLIDE
+594 LVPLGKANYQPIIDE

-659 LIAAKAALKFVDAD
+659 LIAAKAALEYVPAD
-673 YTAVDAALAKIPADA
+673 YTAVDTALATIPADA
-688 DLAAYYTND
+688 DLAAYYTTD

-714 KTKQPDVDKMAAD
+714 KTKQPDVDKMARD

-827 TESDWTADTWVVAK
+827 TESDWTADTWAVAK

-890 LKDINVYLT
+890 LKDIDVYLT

-944 ELYNNPEFLDWDYT
+944 GLYNNPEFLAWDYT

-1007 AYASQMLIQLRVLK
+1007 AYASQMLIQSRVLK
-1021 WKTLLVEKTV
+1021 WETLLVEKTV

-1137 LAAAEAVARNLK
+1137 LAAAEAVARDLK
-1149 ITAQATIDKAANELN
+1149 ITAQATIDKATNELN

-1278 YTWESQD
+1278 YTWENQD

>member
-1 MKIAKKVLSIL
+1 MKLTKKVLSIL

-24 AASANGNKDTASHQ
+24 AASANGNPDTAPYKS
-38 VKFWVTISPI
+38 KIWLTASPI
-48 TSGGT
+48 TAGAEWTSKTEWTAPT
-53 WNSAGTK
+53 WTDTKTGDMEVTAGQK
-60 YETAQWKDSQTSDIQ
+60 I
-75 VEAGKRY
+75 
-82 MVAVHVTT
+82 MIAVHINT
-90 NYYVGHCNAL
+90 NFDVGHCSS
-100 LFYDSRLLD
+100 FIYYDDRLLD
-109 TGEIY
+109 PNEIRMAQGY
-114 KEDVGKKATIAKV
+114 AKSTLGN
-127 KQMVRWNEY
+127 MRTMTSYNESDPY
-136 VPETETTPASGN
+136 LTNTNFNKRAS
-148 PFLANS
+148 S
-154 EAAYRVQ
+154 C
-161 TPSSLFTDKNFLMAM
+161 SSLYTNNNFLNAM
-176 NRCADDNGDV
+176 NRCADDDGNV
-186 YFKKLAGKTGTY
+186 YFKKLVGETGKY
-198 ANAAEAKSAGWDFFK
+198 ANITEAKAAGWGFYMYDT
-213 MDAYPNPENGVTTML
+213 YPDPEIATTTSL
-228 DGSKEYYVAFP
+228 DGTEYLLAIP
-239 IQIPADAQ
+239 MQIPEDAQ
-247 AGDAYKFVMPEEN
+247 PGDTYKFVMPEDN
-260 IKRKA
+260 IRRATNKVSGTYIGRCPD
-265 NTMGDCF
+265 GDGSSQI
-272 VGECPNG
+272 VNSLDYIYLDGER
-279 EASADALADLSNAYF
+279 
-294 NEDQYFDFSGAN
+294 YFDLKGTE
-306 ITLKVKGAEAQV
+306 ITLTVKGAEAQV
-318 DYSKLQAKYDEVKD
+318 DYSRLQAKYDEVKD
-332 IVVAN
+332 TVVAN

-343 FVKALAAAKKIL
+343 FVKALAAAKTIL

-360 DQPTVDAAYDALVA
+360 DQPTTDAALTALEA
-374 GIAKLQIKSADYTAL
+374 GYAKLQIKSANYTAL

-409 WTAFQNAYTAAQNIA
+409 WTAFQNAYRAAQNIA
-424 AGLDITHQTEITAA
+424 ADLDITHQAEISAA

-453 VEEDADYTR
+453 VEEDADYTV
-462 LNAEIAAS
+462 LNAEITAS

-495 TAKAVPTGL
+495 EAKAVPTGL
-504 KKSQQGTIDKAATAL
+504 KKSSQGTIDAAASAL

-526 EEAAANY
+526 EEAEANY
-533 TNIDALIKEC
+533 TNLDALIREC

-639 VDAGNLK
+639 VDADNLK
-646 EDEQAQISKMVED
+646 EDEQAQITKMVED
-659 LIAAKAALKFVDAD
+659 LIAAKAALEFVDAD

-688 DLAAYYTND
+688 DLAAYYTTD

-714 KTKQPDVDKMAAD
+714 KTRQPDVDKMAAD
-727 IETAVANLKLIPADT
+727 IETAVANLRLIPADT
-742 TALKAAIDEAKR
+742 TALKAAIDEAKS

-782 DLTKKDNQAE
+782 DLTKKDNQAK

-827 TESDWTADTWVVAK
+827 TESDWTADTWAVAK
-841 AKYDAAVEASKKV
+841 AKYDAAVEASEKV

-865 IADALTEAIS
+865 IADELTDAIS

-922 ADFRA
+922 AGFRA

-964 AAFAAIDRSKYTD
+964 TAFEAIDRTRYTD
-977 ESLAAV
+977 ESIAAV
-983 EALFAQVGDD
+983 VALFAEVGDD

-1007 AYASQMLIQLRVLK
+1007 KYASQMLIQSRVLK
-1021 WKTLLVEKTV
+1021 WETLLVEKPV

-1063 KVLQD
+1063 KVLRD

-1076 SRDLLA
+1076 SRELLA

-1149 ITAQATIDKAANELN
+1149 ITAQATIDKATNDLN

-1169 LVLKPTEVKGA
+1169 LVPKPTEVKGA

-1278 YTWESQD
+1278 YTWESKD
-1285 VAYKFTVDLVKP
+1285 VAYKFTVDLVEP

-1317 VGVKVET
+1317 VGVQVET

>member
-1 MKIAKKVLSIL
+1 MKLTKKVLSIL

-24 AASANGNKDTASHQ
+24 AASANGNPDTAPYKSRI
-38 VKFWVTISPI
+38 WLTASPI
-48 TSGGT
+48 TAGAEWTSKTEWTAPT
-53 WNSAGTK
+53 WTDTKTGDMEVTAGQK
-60 YETAQWKDSQTSDIQ
+60 I
-75 VEAGKRY
+75 
-82 MVAVHVTT
+82 MIAVHINT
-90 NYYVGHCNAL
+90 NFDVGHCSS
-100 LFYDSRLLD
+100 FIYYDDRLLD
-109 TGEIY
+109 PNEIRMAQGY
-114 KEDVGKKATIAKV
+114 AKSTLGN
-127 KQMVRWNEY
+127 MRTMTSYNESDPY
-136 VPETETTPASGN
+136 LTNTNFNKRAS
-148 PFLANS
+148 S
-154 EAAYRVQ
+154 C
-161 TPSSLFTDKNFLMAM
+161 SSLYTNNNFLNAM
-176 NRCADDNGDV
+176 NRCADDDGNV
-186 YFKKLAGKTGTY
+186 YFKKLVGETGKY
-198 ANAAEAKSAGWDFFK
+198 ANITEAKAAGWGFYMYDT
-213 MDAYPNPENGVTTML
+213 YPDPEIATTTSL
-228 DGSKEYYVAFP
+228 DGTEYLLAIP
-239 IQIPADAQ
+239 MQIPEDAQ
-247 AGDAYKFVMPEEN
+247 PGDTYKFVMPEDN
-260 IKRKA
+260 IRRATNKVSGTYIGRCPD
-265 NTMGDCF
+265 GDGSSQI
-272 VGECPNG
+272 VNSLDYIYLDGER
-279 EASADALADLSNAYF
+279 
-294 NEDQYFDFSGAN
+294 YFDLKGTE
-306 ITLKVKGAEAQV
+306 ITLTVKGAEAQV
-318 DYSKLQAKYDEVKD
+318 DYSRLQAKYDEVKD
-332 IVVAN
+332 TVVAN

-343 FVKALAAAKKIL
+343 FVKALAAAKTIL

-360 DQPTVDAAYDALVA
+360 DQPTTDAALTALEA
-374 GIAKLQIKSADYTAL
+374 GYAKLQIKSANYTAL

-409 WTAFQNAYTAAQNIA
+409 WTAFQNAYRAAQNIA
-424 AGLDITHQTEITAA
+424 AGLDITHQTEISAA

-453 VEEDADYTR
+453 VEEDADYTV
-462 LNAEIAAS
+462 LNAEITAS

-495 TAKAVPTGL
+495 EAKAVPTGL
-504 KKSQQGTIDKAATAL
+504 KKSSQGTIDAAASAL

-526 EEAAANY
+526 VEAAANY
-533 TNIDALIKEC
+533 TNLDALIREC

-565 AKALARDIKARN
+565 AKAVARDIKARN

-639 VDAGNLK
+639 VDADNLK
-646 EDEQAQISKMVED
+646 EDEQAQITKMVED
-659 LIAAKAALKFVDAD
+659 LIAAKAALIFVDAD

-714 KTKQPDVDKMAAD
+714 KTRQPDVDKMAAD
-727 IETAVANLKLIPADT
+727 IETAVANLRLIPADT
-742 TALKAAIDEAKR
+742 TALKAAIDEAKS

-782 DLTKKDNQAE
+782 DLTKKDNQAK

-827 TESDWTADTWVVAK
+827 TESDWTADTWAVAK
-841 AKYDAAVEASKKV
+841 AKYDAAVEASEKV

-865 IADALTEAIS
+865 IADELTDAIS

-922 ADFRA
+922 AGFRA

-964 AAFAAIDRSKYTD
+964 TAFEAIDRTRYTD
-977 ESLAAV
+977 ESIAAV
-983 EALFAQVGDD
+983 VALFAEVGDD

-1007 AYASQMLIQLRVLK
+1007 KYASQMLIQSRVLK
-1021 WKTLLVEKTV
+1021 WETLLVEKPV
-1031 EEKADYTA
+1031 EEKADYAA

-1063 KVLQD
+1063 KVLRD

-1076 SRDLLA
+1076 SRELLA

-1149 ITAQATIDKAANELN
+1149 ITAQATIDKATNDLN

-1169 LVLKPTEVKGA
+1169 LVPKPTEVKGA

-1278 YTWESQD
+1278 YTWESKD
-1285 VAYKFTVDLVKP
+1285 VAYKFTVDLVEP

-1317 VGVKVET
+1317 VGVQVET

-1384 FTYTATK
+1384 FTYTAT

>member
-1 MKIAKKVLSIL
+1 MKLTKKVLSIL

-24 AASANGNKDTASHQ
+24 AASANGNPDTAPYKS
-38 VKFWVTISPI
+38 KIWLTASPI
-48 TSGGT
+48 TAGAEWTSATEWTAPT
-53 WNSAGTK
+53 WTDTKTGDMEVTAGQK
-60 YETAQWKDSQTSDIQ
+60 I
-75 VEAGKRY
+75 
-82 MVAVHVTT
+82 MIAVHINT
-90 NYYVGHCNAL
+90 NFDVGHCSSL
-100 LFYDSRLLD
+100 IYYDDRLLD
-109 TGEIY
+109 PNEIRMAQGY
-114 KEDVGKKATIAKV
+114 AKSTLGN
-127 KQMVRWNEY
+127 MRTMASYNESDPY
-136 VPETETTPASGN
+136 LKNTNFDKRAS
-148 PFLANS
+148 S
-154 EAAYRVQ
+154 C
-161 TPSSLFTDKNFLMAM
+161 SSLYTNNNFLKAM
-176 NRCADDNGDV
+176 NNCADDDGNV
-186 YFKKLAGKTGTY
+186 YFKKLVGETGKY
-198 ANAAEAKSAGWDFFK
+198 ANITEARAAGWGFYMYDT
-213 MDAYPNPENGVTTML
+213 YPDPEIATTTSLDGTEYLLAIPMQIPEN
-228 DGSKEYYVAFP
+228 
-239 IQIPADAQ
+239 AQ
-247 AGDAYKFVMPEEN
+247 PGDTYKFVMPEDN
-260 IKRKA
+260 IRRATNKICGTYIGRCPD
-265 NTMGDCF
+265 GDGSSKI
-272 VGECPNG
+272 VNSLNYIYLDGER
-279 EASADALADLSNAYF
+279 
-294 NEDQYFDFSGAN
+294 YFDLRGTE
-306 ITLKVKGAEAQV
+306 ITLTVKGAEAQV

-332 IVVAN
+332 TVVAN

-360 DQPTVDAAYDALVA
+360 DQATVNAAYDALVA
-374 GIAKLQIKSADYTAL
+374 GYDKLEIKSADYTAL

-409 WTAFQNAYTAAQNIA
+409 WTAFQNAYDAAKAIA
-424 AGLDITHQTEITAA
+424 AGLDINHQTEITAA

-453 VEEDADYTR
+453 VEEDADYTV
-462 LNAEIAAS
+462 LNAEITAS

-495 TAKAVPTGL
+495 EAKAVPTGL
-504 KKSQQGTIDKAATAL
+504 KKSSQGTIDKAASAL

-526 EEAAANY
+526 VEAAANY

-577 QATIDTA
+577 QVTIDTA

-659 LIAAKAALKFVDAD
+659 LIAAKAALEYVPAD

-827 TESDWTADTWVVAK
+827 TESDWTADTWAVAK

-890 LKDINVYLT
+890 LKDINIYLT
-899 SWAKYLTDDYKTRA
+899 SWAKYVTDDYKTRT

-944 ELYNNPEFLDWDYT
+944 ELYNNPEFLAWDYT

-1007 AYASQMLIQLRVLK
+1007 AYASQMLIQSRVLK

-1137 LAAAEAVARNLK
+1137 LAAAEAVARDLK
-1149 ITAQATIDKAANELN
+1149 ITAQATIDKATNELN

>member
-1 MKIAKKVLSIL
+1 MKLTKKVLSIL

-24 AASANGNKDTASHQ
+24 AASANGNPDTAPYKS
-38 VKFWVTISPI
+38 KIWLTASPI
-48 TSGGT
+48 TAGAEWTSKTEWTAPT
-53 WNSAGTK
+53 WTDTKTGDMEVTAGQK
-60 YETAQWKDSQTSDIQ
+60 I
-75 VEAGKRY
+75 
-82 MVAVHVTT
+82 MIAVHINT
-90 NYYVGHCNAL
+90 NFDVGHCSS
-100 LFYDSRLLD
+100 FIYYDDRLLD
-109 TGEIY
+109 PNEIRMAQGY
-114 KEDVGKKATIAKV
+114 AKSTLGN
-127 KQMVRWNEY
+127 MRTMTSYNESDPY
-136 VPETETTPASGN
+136 LTNTNFNKRAS
-148 PFLANS
+148 S
-154 EAAYRVQ
+154 C
-161 TPSSLFTDKNFLMAM
+161 SSLYTNNNFLNAL
-176 NRCADDNGDV
+176 NRCADDDGNV
-186 YFKKLAGKTGTY
+186 YFKKLVGETGKY
-198 ANAAEAKSAGWDFFK
+198 ANITEAKAAGWGFYMYDT
-213 MDAYPNPENGVTTML
+213 YPDPEIATTTSL
-228 DGSKEYYVAFP
+228 DGTEYLLAIP
-239 IQIPADAQ
+239 MQIPEDAQ
-247 AGDAYKFVMPEEN
+247 PGDTYKFVMPEDN
-260 IKRKA
+260 IRRATNKVSGTYIGRCPD
-265 NTMGDCF
+265 GDGSSQI
-272 VGECPNG
+272 VNSLDYIYLDGER
-279 EASADALADLSNAYF
+279 
-294 NEDQYFDFSGAN
+294 YFDLKGTE
-306 ITLKVKGAEAQV
+306 ITLTVKGAEAQV

-332 IVVAN
+332 TVVAN

-343 FVKALAAAKKIL
+343 FVIALAAAKTIL
-355 DEKTA
+355 DEKKA
-360 DQPTVDAAYDALVA
+360 DQTTVDNALKALEA
-374 GIAKLQIKSADYTAL
+374 GYAKLQIKGADYTAL

-453 VEEDADYTR
+453 VEEDADYTK

-470 QNIVD
+470 QKIVD

-495 TAKAVPTGL
+495 EAKAVPTGL
-504 KKSQQGTIDKAATAL
+504 KKSSQGTIDAAASKL

-526 EEAAANY
+526 VEAAANY
-533 TNIDALIKEC
+533 TNIDALIQEC

-565 AKALARDIKARN
+565 AKAVARDLKARN

-688 DLAAYYTND
+688 DLAAYYTTD
-697 TATAVIAARNA
+697 SATAVIAARNA

-827 TESDWTADTWVVAK
+827 TESDWTADTWAVAK

-927 LTKNDQ
+927 LTKKDQ

-944 ELYNNPEFLDWDYT
+944 ELYNNPEFLAWDYT

-977 ESLAAV
+977 DSLAAV

-1007 AYASQMLIQLRVLK
+1007 AYASQMLIQSRVLK
-1021 WKTLLVEKTV
+1021 WETLLVEKPV

-1137 LAAAEAVARNLK
+1137 LAAAEAVARDLK
-1149 ITAQATIDKAANELN
+1149 ITAQATIDKATNELN

>member
-1 MKIAKKVLSIL
+1 MKLTKKVLSIL

-24 AASANGNKDTASHQ
+24 AASANGNPDTAPYKS
-38 VKFWVTISPI
+38 KIWLTASPI
-48 TSGGT
+48 TAGAEWTSKTEWTAPT
-53 WNSAGTK
+53 WTDTKTGDMEVTAGQK
-60 YETAQWKDSQTSDIQ
+60 I
-75 VEAGKRY
+75 
-82 MVAVHVTT
+82 MIAVHINT
-90 NYYVGHCNAL
+90 NFDVGHCSS
-100 LFYDSRLLD
+100 FIYYDDRLLD
-109 TGEIY
+109 PNEIRMAQGY
-114 KEDVGKKATIAKV
+114 AKSTLGN
-127 KQMVRWNEY
+127 MRTMTSYNESDPY
-136 VPETETTPASGN
+136 LKNTNFDKRAS
-148 PFLANS
+148 S
-154 EAAYRVQ
+154 C
-161 TPSSLFTDKNFLMAM
+161 SSLYTNNNFLNAL
-176 NRCADDNGDV
+176 NRCADDDGNV
-186 YFKKLAGKTGTY
+186 YFKKLVGETGKY
-198 ANAAEAKSAGWDFFK
+198 ANITEAKAAGWGFYMYDT
-213 MDAYPNPENGVTTML
+213 YPDPEIATTTSL
-228 DGSKEYYVAFP
+228 DGTEYLLAIP
-239 IQIPADAQ
+239 MQIPEDAQ
-247 AGDAYKFVMPEEN
+247 PGDTYKFVMPEDN
-260 IKRKA
+260 IRRATNKVSGTYIGRCPD
-265 NTMGDCF
+265 GDGSSQI
-272 VGECPNG
+272 VNSLDYIYLDGER
-279 EASADALADLSNAYF
+279 
-294 NEDQYFDFSGAN
+294 YFDLRGTE
-306 ITLKVKGAEAQV
+306 ITLTVKGAEAQV

-332 IVVAN
+332 TVVAN

-343 FVKALAAAKKIL
+343 FVKALAAAKTIL
-355 DEKTA
+355 DEKKA
-360 DQPTVDAAYDALVA
+360 DQTTVNNALTALEAGYD
-374 GIAKLQIKSADYTAL
+374 KLQIKSADYTAL

-453 VEEDADYTR
+453 VEEDADYTV
-462 LNAEIAAS
+462 LNAEITAS

-495 TAKAVPTGL
+495 EAKAVPTGL
-504 KKSQQGTIDKAATAL
+504 KKSSQGTIDAAASKL

-533 TNIDALIKEC
+533 TNLDALIKEC

-565 AKALARDIKARN
+565 AKAVARDIKARN

-659 LIAAKAALKFVDAD
+659 LIAARAALKFVDAD

-688 DLAAYYTND
+688 DLAAYYTTD
-697 TATAVIAARNA
+697 SATAVIAARNA

-727 IETAVANLKLIPADT
+727 IETAVANLKLIAADT

-827 TESDWTADTWVVAK
+827 TESDWTADTWAVAK

-927 LTKNDQ
+927 LTKKDQ

-964 AAFAAIDRSKYTD
+964 AAFEAIDRSKYTD

-993 WKQDPRKPEGAQQS
+993 WKQDLRKPEGASQS
-1007 AYASQMLIQLRVLK
+1007 AYASQMLIQSRVLK
-1021 WKTLLVEKTV
+1021 WATLLVEKTV

-1082 SEQGTVDAATAK
+1082 SDQGTVDAATAK

>member
-1 MKIAKKVLSIL
+1 MKIAKKVLSVL

-24 AASANGNKDTASHQ
+24 AASANGDKDTASHQ

-48 TSGGT
+48 TAGGT
-53 WNSAGTK
+53 WNSTGTS
-60 YETAQWKDSQTSDIQ
+60 YEKATWSDSQTSDVQ
-75 VEAGKRY
+75 VEAGQRY

-127 KQMVRWNEY
+127 KQMVLWNEY
-136 VPETETTPASGN
+136 VPATDTTPASGN
-148 PFLANS
+148 PFLENS
-154 EAAYRVQ
+154 EPAYRVQ

-176 NRCADDNGDV
+176 NRCVDDNGDV
-186 YFKKLAGKTGTY
+186 YFKKLAGETGTY
-198 ANAAEAKSAGWDFFK
+198 ANATEAKAAGWDFFK
-213 MDAYPNPENGVTTML
+213 MDAFPNPENGVTTML

-260 IKRKA
+260 IKRKT
-265 NTMGDCF
+265 NTSGDCF
-272 VGECPNG
+272 VGECPDG
-279 EASADALADLSNAYF
+279 DASAEALGDLSNAYF

-332 IVVAN
+332 TVVAN

-343 FVKALAAAKKIL
+343 FVIALAAAKKIL

-360 DQPTVDAAYDALVA
+360 DQATVNAAYDALVA
-374 GIAKLQIKSADYTAL
+374 GYDKLEIKSADYTAL

-453 VEEDADYTR
+453 VEEDADYTV
-462 LNAEIAAS
+462 LNAEITAS

-495 TAKAVPTGL
+495 EAKAVPTGL
-504 KKSQQGTIDKAATAL
+504 KKSSQGTIDAAASKL

-526 EEAAANY
+526 VEAAANY

-659 LIAAKAALKFVDAD
+659 LIAAKAALIFVDAD

-688 DLAAYYTND
+688 DLAAYYTTD
-697 TATAVIAARNA
+697 SATAVIAARNA

-800 NDAITALVPAGADY
+800 NNAITALVPAGADY

-890 LKDINVYLT
+890 LKDINIYLT
-899 SWAKYLTDDYKTRA
+899 SWAKYVTDDYKTRT

-944 ELYNNPEFLDWDYT
+944 ELYNNPEFLAWDYT

-993 WKQDPRKPEGAQQS
+993 WKQDPRKPEGASQS
-1007 AYASQMLIQLRVLK
+1007 AYASQMLIQSRVLK
-1021 WKTLLVEKTV
+1021 WETLLVEKTD

-1137 LAAAEAVARNLK
+1137 LAAAEAVARDLK
-1149 ITAQATIDKAANELN
+1149 ITAQATIDKATNELN

-1180 IQLVEWTPSTDSF
+1180 IQMVEWTPSTDSF

>member
-1 MKIAKKVLSIL
+1 MKLTKKVLSIL

-24 AASANGNKDTASHQ
+24 AASANGNPDTAPYKS
-38 VKFWVTISPI
+38 KIWLTASPI
-48 TSGGT
+48 TAGAEWTSKTEWTAPT
-53 WNSAGTK
+53 WTDTKTGDMEVTAGQK
-60 YETAQWKDSQTSDIQ
+60 I
-75 VEAGKRY
+75 
-82 MVAVHVTT
+82 MIAVHINT
-90 NYYVGHCNAL
+90 NFDVGHCSS
-100 LFYDSRLLD
+100 FIYYDDRLLD
-109 TGEIY
+109 PNEIRMAQGY
-114 KEDVGKKATIAKV
+114 AKSTLGN
-127 KQMVRWNEY
+127 MRTMTSYNESDPY
-136 VPETETTPASGN
+136 LTNTNFNKRAS
-148 PFLANS
+148 S
-154 EAAYRVQ
+154 C
-161 TPSSLFTDKNFLMAM
+161 SSLYTNNNFLNAL
-176 NRCADDNGDV
+176 NRCADDDGNV
-186 YFKKLAGKTGTY
+186 YFKKLVGETGKY
-198 ANAAEAKSAGWDFFK
+198 ANITEARAAGWGFYMYDT
-213 MDAYPNPENGVTTML
+213 YPDPEIATTTSL
-228 DGSKEYYVAFP
+228 DGTEYLLAIP
-239 IQIPADAQ
+239 MQIPEDAQ
-247 AGDAYKFVMPEEN
+247 PGDTYKFVMPEDN
-260 IKRKA
+260 IRRATNKVSGTYIGRCPD
-265 NTMGDCF
+265 GDGSSKI
-272 VGECPNG
+272 VNSLDYIYLDGER
-279 EASADALADLSNAYF
+279 
-294 NEDQYFDFSGAN
+294 YFDLRGTE
-306 ITLKVKGAEAQV
+306 ITLTVKGGEAQV

-332 IVVAN
+332 TVVAN

-343 FVKALAAAKKIL
+343 FVIALAAAKTIL
-355 DEKTA
+355 DEKKA
-360 DQPTVDAAYDALVA
+360 DQTTVDNALKALEA
-374 GIAKLQIKSADYTAL
+374 GYAKLQIKGADYTAL

-409 WTAFQNAYTAAQNIA
+409 WTAFQNAYDAAKAIA
-424 AGLDITHQTEITAA
+424 AGLDINHQTEITAA

-453 VEEDADYTR
+453 VEEDADYTV
-462 LNAEIAAS
+462 LNAEITAS

-495 TAKAVPTGL
+495 EAKAVPTGL
-504 KKSQQGTIDKAATAL
+504 KKSSQGTIDAAASKL
-519 NAARTGL
+519 NAARTDL

-533 TNIDALIKEC
+533 TNLDALIQEC

-556 QNLTIALNA
+556 QNLTIALNS

-688 DLAAYYTND
+688 DLAAYYTTD
-697 TATAVIAARNA
+697 SATAVIAARNA

-762 DSYNAMKAELDKAEA
+762 DSYNAMKEELGKAEA
-777 LYAKT
+777 LYAIAN
-782 DLTKKDNQAE
+782 LTKKDNQAE

-827 TESDWTADTWVVAK
+827 TESDWTADTWAVAK

-993 WKQDPRKPEGAQQS
+993 WKQDPRKPEGASQS
-1007 AYASQMLIQLRVLK
+1007 AYASQMLIQSRVLK
-1021 WKTLLVEKTV
+1021 WATLLVEKTV

>member
-1 MKIAKKVLSIL
+1 MKLTKKVLSIL

-24 AASANGNKDTASHQ
+24 AASANGNPDTAPYKSRI
-38 VKFWVTISPI
+38 WLTASPI
-48 TSGGT
+48 TAGAEWTSKTEWTAPT
-53 WNSAGTK
+53 WTDTKTGDMEVTAGQK
-60 YETAQWKDSQTSDIQ
+60 I
-75 VEAGKRY
+75 
-82 MVAVHVTT
+82 MIAVHINT
-90 NYYVGHCNAL
+90 NFDVGHCSS
-100 LFYDSRLLD
+100 FIYYDDRLLD
-109 TGEIY
+109 PNEIRMAQGY
-114 KEDVGKKATIAKV
+114 AKSTLGN
-127 KQMVRWNEY
+127 MRTMTSYNESDPY
-136 VPETETTPASGN
+136 LTNTNFNKRAS
-148 PFLANS
+148 S
-154 EAAYRVQ
+154 C
-161 TPSSLFTDKNFLMAM
+161 SSLYTNNNFLNAM
-176 NRCADDNGDV
+176 NRCADDDGNV
-186 YFKKLAGKTGTY
+186 YFKKLVGETGKY
-198 ANAAEAKSAGWDFFK
+198 ANITEAKAAGWGFYMYDT
-213 MDAYPNPENGVTTML
+213 YPDPEIATTTSL
-228 DGSKEYYVAFP
+228 DGTEYLLAIP
-239 IQIPADAQ
+239 MQIPEDAQ
-247 AGDAYKFVMPEEN
+247 PGDTYKFVMPEDN
-260 IKRKA
+260 IRRATNKVSGTYIGRCPD
-265 NTMGDCF
+265 GDGSSQI
-272 VGECPNG
+272 VNSLDYIYLDGER
-279 EASADALADLSNAYF
+279 
-294 NEDQYFDFSGAN
+294 YFDLKGTE
-306 ITLKVKGAEAQV
+306 ITLTVKGAEAQV
-318 DYSKLQAKYDEVKD
+318 DYSRLQAKYDEVKD
-332 IVVAN
+332 TVVAN

-343 FVKALAAAKKIL
+343 FVKALAAAKTIL

-360 DQPTVDAAYDALVA
+360 DQPTTDAALTALEA
-374 GIAKLQIKSADYTAL
+374 GYAKLQIKSANYTAL

-409 WTAFQNAYTAAQNIA
+409 WTAFQNAYRAAQNIA
-424 AGLDITHQTEITAA
+424 AGLDITHQTEISAA

-453 VEEDADYTR
+453 VEEDADYTV
-462 LNAEIAAS
+462 LNAEITAS

-495 TAKAVPTGL
+495 EAKAVPTGL
-504 KKSQQGTIDKAATAL
+504 KKSSQGTIDAAASAL

-526 EEAAANY
+526 VEAEANY
-533 TNIDALIKEC
+533 TNLDALIREC

-565 AKALARDIKARN
+565 AKAVARDIKARN

-616 TEDYYTTESWA
+616 TEDYYTAESWA

-659 LIAAKAALKFVDAD
+659 LIAAKAALIFVDAD

-714 KTKQPDVDKMAAD
+714 KTRQPDVDKMAAD
-727 IETAVANLKLIPADT
+727 IETAVANLRLIPADT
-742 TALKAAIDEAKR
+742 TALKAAIDEAKS

-782 DLTKKDNQAE
+782 DLTKKDNQAK

-827 TESDWTADTWVVAK
+827 TESDWTADTWAVAK
-841 AKYDAAVEASKKV
+841 AKYDAAVEASEKV

-865 IADALTEAIS
+865 IADELTDAIS

-964 AAFAAIDRSKYTD
+964 TAFEAIDRTRYTD
-977 ESLAAV
+977 ESIAAV
-983 EALFAQVGDD
+983 VALFAEVGDD

-1007 AYASQMLIQLRVLK
+1007 KYASQMLIQSRVLK
-1021 WKTLLVEKTV
+1021 WETLLVEKPV

-1063 KVLQD
+1063 KVLRD

-1076 SRDLLA
+1076 SRELLA

-1149 ITAQATIDKAANELN
+1149 ITAQATIDKATNDLN

-1169 LVLKPTEVKGA
+1169 LVPKPTEVKGA

-1278 YTWESQD
+1278 YTWESKD
-1285 VAYKFTVDLVKP
+1285 VAYKFTVDLVEP

-1317 VGVKVET
+1317 VGVQVET

>member
-1 MKIAKKVLSIL
+1 
-12 LAIAMVLGTFAV
+12 
-24 AASANGNKDTASHQ
+24 
-38 VKFWVTISPI
+38 
-48 TSGGT
+48 
-53 WNSAGTK
+53 
-60 YETAQWKDSQTSDIQ
+60 
-75 VEAGKRY
+75 
-82 MVAVHVTT
+82 
-90 NYYVGHCNAL
+90 
-100 LFYDSRLLD
+100 
-109 TGEIY
+109 
-114 KEDVGKKATIAKV
+114 
-127 KQMVRWNEY
+127 
-136 VPETETTPASGN
+136 
-148 PFLANS
+148 
-154 EAAYRVQ
+154 
-161 TPSSLFTDKNFLMAM
+161 
-176 NRCADDNGDV
+176 
-186 YFKKLAGKTGTY
+186 
-198 ANAAEAKSAGWDFFK
+198 
-213 MDAYPNPENGVTTML
+213 
-228 DGSKEYYVAFP
+228 
-239 IQIPADAQ
+239 
-247 AGDAYKFVMPEEN
+247 
-260 IKRKA
+260 
-265 NTMGDCF
+265 
-272 VGECPNG
+272 
-279 EASADALADLSNAYF
+279 
-294 NEDQYFDFSGAN
+294 
-306 ITLKVKGAEAQV
+306 
-318 DYSKLQAKYDEVKD
+318 
-332 IVVAN
+332 
-337 YNNTED
+337 
-343 FVKALAAAKKIL
+343 
-355 DEKTA
+355 
-360 DQPTVDAAYDALVA
+360 
-374 GIAKLQIKSADYTAL
+374 
-389 NAAKDAAANIKAEN
+389 
-403 YEQDAN
+403 
-409 WTAFQNAYTAAQNIA
+409 
-424 AGLDITHQTEITAA
+424 
-438 ATALT
+438 
-443 NAIANLTPKV
+443 
-453 VEEDADYTR
+453 
-462 LNAEIAAS
+462 
-470 QNIVD
+470 
-475 TEQASW
+475 
-481 YTEATWSAF
+481 
-490 TTALA
+490 
-495 TAKAVPTGL
+495 
-504 KKSQQGTIDKAATAL
+504 
-519 NAARTGL
+519 
-526 EEAAANY
+526 
-533 TNIDALIKEC
+533 
-543 DALTAGDYTSVSW
+543 
-556 QNLTIALNA
+556 
-565 AKALARDIKARN
+565 
-577 QATIDTA
+577 
-584 YNNLK
+584 
-589 AAKDA
+589 
-594 LVPLGKANYQPLIDE
+594 
-609 INKGTAY
+609 
-616 TEDYYTTESWA
+616 
-627 AYQTVLAAAQAM
+627 M
-639 VDAGNLK
+639 VDADNLK
-646 EDEQAQISKMVED
+646 EDEQAQITKMVED
-659 LIAAKAALKFVDAD
+659 LIAAKAALIFVDAD

-714 KTKQPDVDKMAAD
+714 KTRQPDVDKMAAD
-727 IETAVANLKLIPADT
+727 IETAVANLRLIPADT
-742 TALKAAIDEAKR
+742 TALKAAIDEAKS

-782 DLTKKDNQAE
+782 DLTKKDNQAK

-827 TESDWTADTWVVAK
+827 TESDWTADTWAVAK
-841 AKYDAAVEASKKV
+841 AKYDAAVEASEKV

-865 IADALTEAIS
+865 IADELTDAIS

-922 ADFRA
+922 AGFRA

-964 AAFAAIDRSKYTD
+964 TAFEAIDRTRYTD
-977 ESLAAV
+977 ESIAAV
-983 EALFAQVGDD
+983 VALFAEVGDD

-1007 AYASQMLIQLRVLK
+1007 KYASQMLIQSRVLK
-1021 WKTLLVEKTV
+1021 WETLLVEKPV

-1063 KVLQD
+1063 KVLRD

-1076 SRDLLA
+1076 SRELLA

-1149 ITAQATIDKAANELN
+1149 ITAQATIDKATNDLN

-1169 LVLKPTEVKGA
+1169 LVPKPTEVKGA

-1278 YTWESQD
+1278 YTWESKD
-1285 VAYKFTVDLVKP
+1285 VAYKFTVDLVEP

-1317 VGVKVET
+1317 VGVQVET

>member
-1 MKIAKKVLSIL
+1 MKLTKKVLSIL

-24 AASANGNKDTASHQ
+24 AASANGNPDTAPYKSRI
-38 VKFWVTISPI
+38 WLTASPI
-48 TSGGT
+48 TAGAEWTSKTEWTAPT
-53 WNSAGTK
+53 WTDTKTGDMEVTAGQK
-60 YETAQWKDSQTSDIQ
+60 I
-75 VEAGKRY
+75 
-82 MVAVHVTT
+82 MIAVHINT
-90 NYYVGHCNAL
+90 NFDVGHCSS
-100 LFYDSRLLD
+100 FIYYDDRLLD
-109 TGEIY
+109 PNEIRMAQGY
-114 KEDVGKKATIAKV
+114 AKSTLGN
-127 KQMVRWNEY
+127 MRTMTSYNESDPY
-136 VPETETTPASGN
+136 LTNTNFNKRAS
-148 PFLANS
+148 S
-154 EAAYRVQ
+154 C
-161 TPSSLFTDKNFLMAM
+161 SSLYTNNNFLNAM
-176 NRCADDNGDV
+176 NRCADDDGNV
-186 YFKKLAGKTGTY
+186 YFKKLVGETGKY
-198 ANAAEAKSAGWDFFK
+198 ANITEAKAAGWGFYMYDT
-213 MDAYPNPENGVTTML
+213 YPDPEIATTTSL
-228 DGSKEYYVAFP
+228 DGTEYLLAIP
-239 IQIPADAQ
+239 MQIPEDAQ
-247 AGDAYKFVMPEEN
+247 PGDTYKFVMPEDN
-260 IKRKA
+260 IRRATNKVSGTYIGRCPD
-265 NTMGDCF
+265 GDGSSQI
-272 VGECPNG
+272 VNSLDYIYLDGER
-279 EASADALADLSNAYF
+279 
-294 NEDQYFDFSGAN
+294 YFDLRGTE
-306 ITLKVKGAEAQV
+306 ITLTVKGAEAQV
-318 DYSKLQAKYDEVKD
+318 DYSRLQAKYDEVKD
-332 IVVAN
+332 TVVAN

-343 FVKALAAAKKIL
+343 FVKALAAAKTIL

-360 DQPTVDAAYDALVA
+360 DQPTTDAALTALEA
-374 GIAKLQIKSADYTAL
+374 GYAKLQIKSANYTAL

-409 WTAFQNAYTAAQNIA
+409 WTAFQNAYRAAQNIA
-424 AGLDITHQTEITAA
+424 AGLDITHQTEISAA

-453 VEEDADYTR
+453 VEEDADYTV
-462 LNAEIAAS
+462 LNAEITAS

-495 TAKAVPTGL
+495 EAKAVPTGL
-504 KKSQQGTIDKAATAL
+504 KKSSQGTIDAAASAL

-526 EEAAANY
+526 VEAEANY
-533 TNIDALIKEC
+533 TNLDALIREC

-594 LVPLGKANYQPLIDE
+594 LVPLGKANYQPIIDE

-616 TEDYYTTESWA
+616 TEGYYTTESWT

-639 VDAGNLK
+639 VDADNLK
-646 EDEQAQISKMVED
+646 EDEQAQITKMVED
-659 LIAAKAALKFVDAD
+659 LIAAKAALIFVDAD

-714 KTKQPDVDKMAAD
+714 KTRQPDVDKMAAD
-727 IETAVANLKLIPADT
+727 IETAVANLRLIPADT
-742 TALKAAIDEAKR
+742 TALKAAIDEAKS

-782 DLTKKDNQAE
+782 DLTKKDNQAK

-827 TESDWTADTWVVAK
+827 TESDWTADTWAVAK
-841 AKYDAAVEASKKV
+841 AKYDAAVEASEKV

-865 IADALTEAIS
+865 IADELTDAIS

-964 AAFAAIDRSKYTD
+964 TAFEAIDRTRYTD
-977 ESLAAV
+977 ESIAAV
-983 EALFAQVGDD
+983 VALFAEVGDD

-1007 AYASQMLIQLRVLK
+1007 KYASQMLIQSRVLK
-1021 WKTLLVEKTV
+1021 WETLLVEKPV

-1063 KVLQD
+1063 KVLRD

-1076 SRDLLA
+1076 SRELLA

-1149 ITAQATIDKAANELN
+1149 ITAQATIDKATNDLN

-1169 LVLKPTEVKGA
+1169 LVPKPTEVKGA

-1278 YTWESQD
+1278 YTWESKD
-1285 VAYKFTVDLVKP
+1285 VAYKFTVDLVEP

-1317 VGVKVET
+1317 VGVQVET

>member
-1 MKIAKKVLSIL
+1 MKLTKKVLSIL

-24 AASANGNKDTASHQ
+24 AASANGNPDTAPYKS
-38 VKFWVTISPI
+38 KIWLTASPI
-48 TSGGT
+48 TAGAEWTSKTEWTAPT
-53 WNSAGTK
+53 WTDTKTGDMEVTAGQK
-60 YETAQWKDSQTSDIQ
+60 I
-75 VEAGKRY
+75 
-82 MVAVHVTT
+82 MIAVHINT
-90 NYYVGHCNAL
+90 NFDVGHCSS
-100 LFYDSRLLD
+100 FIYYDDRLLD
-109 TGEIY
+109 PNEIRMAQGY
-114 KEDVGKKATIAKV
+114 AKSTLGN
-127 KQMVRWNEY
+127 MRTMTSYNESDPY
-136 VPETETTPASGN
+136 LTNTNFNKRAS
-148 PFLANS
+148 S
-154 EAAYRVQ
+154 C
-161 TPSSLFTDKNFLMAM
+161 SSLYTNNNFLNAL
-176 NRCADDNGDV
+176 NRCADDDGNV
-186 YFKKLAGKTGTY
+186 YFKKLVGETGKY
-198 ANAAEAKSAGWDFFK
+198 ANITEAKAAGWGFYMYDT
-213 MDAYPNPENGVTTML
+213 YPDPEIATTTSL
-228 DGSKEYYVAFP
+228 DGTEYLLAIP
-239 IQIPADAQ
+239 MQIPEDAQ
-247 AGDAYKFVMPEEN
+247 PGDTYKFVMPEDN
-260 IKRKA
+260 IRRATNKVSGTYIGRCPD
-265 NTMGDCF
+265 GDGSSQI
-272 VGECPNG
+272 VNSLDYIYLDGER
-279 EASADALADLSNAYF
+279 
-294 NEDQYFDFSGAN
+294 YFDLRGTE
-306 ITLKVKGAEAQV
+306 ITLTVKGAEAQV

-332 IVVAN
+332 TVVAN

-343 FVKALAAAKKIL
+343 FVKALAAAKTIL
-355 DEKTA
+355 DEKKA
-360 DQPTVDAAYDALVA
+360 DQTTVNNALTALEAGYD
-374 GIAKLQIKSADYTAL
+374 KLQIKSADYTAL

-453 VEEDADYTR
+453 VEEDADYTV
-462 LNAEIAAS
+462 LNAEITAS

-495 TAKAVPTGL
+495 EAKAVPTGL
-504 KKSQQGTIDKAATAL
+504 KKSSQGTIDAAASAL

-526 EEAAANY
+526 VEAAANY

-659 LIAAKAALKFVDAD
+659 LIAAKAALIFVDAD

-714 KTKQPDVDKMAAD
+714 KTKQPDVDKMAAG

-890 LKDINVYLT
+890 LKDINIYLT
-899 SWAKYLTDDYKTRA
+899 SWAKYVTDDYKTRT

-944 ELYNNPEFLDWDYT
+944 ELYNNPEFLAWDYT

-1007 AYASQMLIQLRVLK
+1007 AYASQMLIQSRVLK
-1021 WKTLLVEKTV
+1021 WETLLVEKTV

-1137 LAAAEAVARNLK
+1137 LAAAEAVARDLK
-1149 ITAQATIDKAANELN
+1149 ITAQATIDKATNELN

>member
-1 MKIAKKVLSIL
+1 MKLTKKVLSIL

-24 AASANGNKDTASHQ
+24 AASANGNPDTAPYKS
-38 VKFWVTISPI
+38 KIWLTASPI
-48 TSGGT
+48 TAGAEWTSKTEWTAPT
-53 WNSAGTK
+53 WTDTKTGDMEVTAGQK
-60 YETAQWKDSQTSDIQ
+60 I
-75 VEAGKRY
+75 
-82 MVAVHVTT
+82 MIAVHINT
-90 NYYVGHCNAL
+90 NFDVGHCSS
-100 LFYDSRLLD
+100 FIYYDDRLLD
-109 TGEIY
+109 PNEIRMAQGY
-114 KEDVGKKATIAKV
+114 AKSTLGN
-127 KQMVRWNEY
+127 MRTMTSYNESDPY
-136 VPETETTPASGN
+136 LTNTNFNKRAS
-148 PFLANS
+148 S
-154 EAAYRVQ
+154 C
-161 TPSSLFTDKNFLMAM
+161 SSLYTNNNFLNAL
-176 NRCADDNGDV
+176 NRCADDDGNV
-186 YFKKLAGKTGTY
+186 YFKKLVGETGKY
-198 ANAAEAKSAGWDFFK
+198 ANITEAKAAGWGFYMYDT
-213 MDAYPNPENGVTTML
+213 YPDPEIATTTSL
-228 DGSKEYYVAFP
+228 DGTEYLLAIP
-239 IQIPADAQ
+239 MQIPEDAQ
-247 AGDAYKFVMPEEN
+247 PGDTYKFVMPEDN
-260 IKRKA
+260 IRRATNKVSGTYIGRCPD
-265 NTMGDCF
+265 GDGSSQI
-272 VGECPNG
+272 VNSLDYIYLDGER
-279 EASADALADLSNAYF
+279 
-294 NEDQYFDFSGAN
+294 YFDLRGTE
-306 ITLKVKGAEAQV
+306 ITLTVKGAEAQV

-332 IVVAN
+332 TVVAN

-343 FVKALAAAKKIL
+343 FVKALAAAKTIL

-360 DQPTVDAAYDALVA
+360 DQPTTDAALTALEA
-374 GIAKLQIKSADYTAL
+374 GYAKLQIKGADYTAL

-409 WTAFQNAYTAAQNIA
+409 WTAFQNAYDAAKAIA
-424 AGLDITHQTEITAA
+424 AGLDITHQTEISAA

-453 VEEDADYTR
+453 VEEDADYTV
-462 LNAEIAAS
+462 LNAEITAS

-495 TAKAVPTGL
+495 EAKAVPTGL
-504 KKSQQGTIDKAATAL
+504 KKSSQGTIDAAASKL

-526 EEAAANY
+526 EDAAANY

-616 TEDYYTTESWA
+616 TEDYYTADTWA

-659 LIAAKAALKFVDAD
+659 LIAAKAALEYVPAD
-673 YTAVDAALAKIPADA
+673 YTAVDTALAKIPADA

-727 IETAVANLKLIPADT
+727 IETAVANLKLIAADT

-827 TESDWTADTWVVAK
+827 TESDWTADTWAVAK

-944 ELYNNPEFLDWDYT
+944 ELYNNPEFLAWDYT

-977 ESLAAV
+977 DSLAAV

-993 WKQDPRKPEGAQQS
+993 WKQDPRKPEGASQS
-1007 AYASQMLIQLRVLK
+1007 AYASQMLIQSRVLK
-1021 WKTLLVEKTV
+1021 WETLLVEKTV

-1137 LAAAEAVARNLK
+1137 LAAAEAVARDLK
-1149 ITAQATIDKAANELN
+1149 ITAQATIDKATNELN

-1285 VAYKFTVDLVKP
+1285 VAYKFTVDLVEP

>member
-1 MKIAKKVLSIL
+1 MKLTKKVLSIL

-24 AASANGNKDTASHQ
+24 AASANGNPDTAPYKS
-38 VKFWVTISPI
+38 KIWLTASPI
-48 TSGGT
+48 TAGAEWTSKTEWTAPT
-53 WNSAGTK
+53 WTDTKTGDMEVTAGQK
-60 YETAQWKDSQTSDIQ
+60 I
-75 VEAGKRY
+75 
-82 MVAVHVTT
+82 MIAVHINT
-90 NYYVGHCNAL
+90 NFDVGHCSS
-100 LFYDSRLLD
+100 FIYYDDRLLD
-109 TGEIY
+109 PNEIRMAQGY
-114 KEDVGKKATIAKV
+114 AKSTLGN
-127 KQMVRWNEY
+127 MRTMTSYNESDPY
-136 VPETETTPASGN
+136 LTNTNFNKRAS
-148 PFLANS
+148 S
-154 EAAYRVQ
+154 C
-161 TPSSLFTDKNFLMAM
+161 SSLYTNNNFLNAL
-176 NRCADDNGDV
+176 NRCADDDGNV
-186 YFKKLAGKTGTY
+186 YFKKLVGETGKY
-198 ANAAEAKSAGWDFFK
+198 ANITEAKAAGWGFYMYDT
-213 MDAYPNPENGVTTML
+213 YPDPEIATTTSL
-228 DGSKEYYVAFP
+228 DGTEYLLAIP
-239 IQIPADAQ
+239 MQIPEDAQ
-247 AGDAYKFVMPEEN
+247 PGDTYKFVMPEDN
-260 IKRKA
+260 IRRATNKVSGTYIGRCPD
-265 NTMGDCF
+265 GDGSSQI
-272 VGECPNG
+272 VNSLDYIYLDGER
-279 EASADALADLSNAYF
+279 
-294 NEDQYFDFSGAN
+294 YFDLKGTE
-306 ITLKVKGAEAQV
+306 ITLTVKGAEAQV

-332 IVVAN
+332 TVVAN

-343 FVKALAAAKKIL
+343 FVIALAAAKTIL
-355 DEKTA
+355 DEKKA
-360 DQPTVDAAYDALVA
+360 DQTTVDNALKALEA
-374 GIAKLQIKSADYTAL
+374 GYAKLQIKGADYTAL

-409 WTAFQNAYTAAQNIA
+409 WTAFQNAYDAAKAIA
-424 AGLDITHQTEITAA
+424 AGLDINHQTEITAA

-453 VEEDADYTR
+453 VEEDADYTV
-462 LNAEIAAS
+462 LNAEITAS

-495 TAKAVPTGL
+495 EAKAVPTGL
-504 KKSQQGTIDKAATAL
+504 KKSSQGTIDAAASKL
-519 NAARTGL
+519 NAARTDL

-533 TNIDALIKEC
+533 TNLDALIQEC

-565 AKALARDIKARN
+565 AKAVARDIKARN

-688 DLAAYYTND
+688 DLAAYYTTD
-697 TATAVIAARNA
+697 SATAVIAARNA

-827 TESDWTADTWVVAK
+827 TESDWTADTWAVAK

-958 KINEAK
+958 KINDAK

-983 EALFAQVGDD
+983 EALFAQVGDN
-993 WKQDPRKPEGAQQS
+993 WKQDPRKPEGASQS
-1007 AYASQMLIQLRVLK
+1007 AYASQMLIQSRVLK
-1021 WKTLLVEKTV
+1021 WETLLVEKTV

-1137 LAAAEAVARNLK
+1137 LAAAEAVARDLK
-1149 ITAQATIDKAANELN
+1149 ITAQATIDKATNELN

-1180 IQLVEWTPSTDSF
+1180 IQMVEWTPSTDSF

-1285 VAYKFTVDLVKP
+1285 VAYKFTVDLVEP

>member
-1 MKIAKKVLSIL
+1 MKLTKKVLSIL

-24 AASANGNKDTASHQ
+24 AASANGNPDTAPYKS
-38 VKFWVTISPI
+38 KIWLTASPI
-48 TSGGT
+48 TAGAEWTSKTEWTAPT
-53 WNSAGTK
+53 WTDTKTGDMEVTAGQK
-60 YETAQWKDSQTSDIQ
+60 I
-75 VEAGKRY
+75 
-82 MVAVHVTT
+82 MIAVHINT
-90 NYYVGHCNAL
+90 NFDVGHCSSMI
-100 LFYDSRLLD
+100 FYDDRLLD
-109 TGEIY
+109 PNEIRMAQGY
-114 KEDVGKKATIAKV
+114 AKSTLGN
-127 KQMVRWNEY
+127 MRTMTSYNESDPY
-136 VPETETTPASGN
+136 LTNTNFNKRAS
-148 PFLANS
+148 S
-154 EAAYRVQ
+154 C
-161 TPSSLFTDKNFLMAM
+161 SSLYTDNNFLNAM
-176 NRCADDNGDV
+176 NRCADDDGNV
-186 YFKKLAGKTGTY
+186 YFKKLVGETGKY
-198 ANAAEAKSAGWDFFK
+198 ANITEARAAGWGFYMYDT
-213 MDAYPNPENGVTTML
+213 YPDPEIATTTSL
-228 DGSKEYYVAFP
+228 DGTEYLLAIP
-239 IQIPADAQ
+239 MQIPEDAQ
-247 AGDAYKFVMPEEN
+247 PGDTYKFVMPEDN
-260 IKRKA
+260 IRRATNKVSGTYIGRCPD
-265 NTMGDCF
+265 GDGSSKI
-272 VGECPNG
+272 VNSLDYIYLDGERYFDLKGTEITLTVKGG
-279 EASADALADLSNAYF
+279 EA
-294 NEDQYFDFSGAN
+294 E
-306 ITLKVKGAEAQV
+306 V
-318 DYSKLQAKYDEVKD
+318 DYSKLQAKYNEVKD
-332 IVVAN
+332 TVVAN

-343 FVKALAAAKKIL
+343 FVIALAAAKTIL
-355 DEKTA
+355 DEKKA
-360 DQPTVDAAYDALVA
+360 DQTTVDNALKA
-374 GIAKLQIKSADYTAL
+374 LEDGYAKLQIKSADYTAL

-409 WTAFQNAYTAAQNIA
+409 WTAFQNAYDAAKAIA
-424 AGLDITHQTEITAA
+424 DGLDITHQTEITEA

-470 QNIVD
+470 QKIVD

-495 TAKAVPTGL
+495 EAKAVPTGL
-504 KKSQQGTIDKAATAL
+504 KKSSQGTIDKAASAL

-533 TNIDALIKEC
+533 TNLDALIKEC

-556 QNLTIALNA
+556 QNLTIALNS

-659 LIAAKAALKFVDAD
+659 LIAAKAALIFVDAD

-944 ELYNNPEFLDWDYT
+944 GLYNNPEFLAWDYT

-993 WKQDPRKPEGAQQS
+993 WKQDLRKPEGAQQS
-1007 AYASQMLIQLRVLK
+1007 AYASQMLIQSRVLK
-1021 WKTLLVEKTV
+1021 WETLLVEKPV

-1137 LAAAEAVARNLK
+1137 LAAAEAVARDLK
-1149 ITAQATIDKAANELN
+1149 ITAQATIDKATNELN

-1285 VAYKFTVDLVKP
+1285 VAYKFTVDLVEP

>member
-1 MKIAKKVLSIL
+1 MKLTKKVLSIL

-24 AASANGNKDTASHQ
+24 AASANGNPDTAPYKS
-38 VKFWVTISPI
+38 KIWLTASPI
-48 TSGGT
+48 TAGAEWTSKTEWTAPT
-53 WNSAGTK
+53 WTDTNTGDMEVTAGQK
-60 YETAQWKDSQTSDIQ
+60 I
-75 VEAGKRY
+75 
-82 MVAVHVTT
+82 MIAVHIKT
-90 NYYVGHCNAL
+90 NFDVGHCSSMI
-100 LFYDSRLLD
+100 FYDDRLLD
-109 TGEIY
+109 PNEIRMAQGY
-114 KEDVGKKATIAKV
+114 AKSTLGN
-127 KQMVRWNEY
+127 MRTMTSYNESDPY
-136 VPETETTPASGN
+136 LTNTNFNKRAS
-148 PFLANS
+148 S
-154 EAAYRVQ
+154 C
-161 TPSSLFTDKNFLMAM
+161 SSLYTNNNFLNAM
-176 NRCADDNGDV
+176 NRCADDDGNV
-186 YFKKLAGKTGTY
+186 YFKKLVGETGKY
-198 ANAAEAKSAGWDFFK
+198 ANITEAKAAGWGFYMYDT
-213 MDAYPNPENGVTTML
+213 YPDPEIATTTSL
-228 DGSKEYYVAFP
+228 DGTEYLLAIP
-239 IQIPADAQ
+239 MQIPDDAQ
-247 AGDAYKFVMPEEN
+247 PGDTYKFVMPEDN
-260 IKRKA
+260 IRRATNKVSGTYIGRCPD
-265 NTMGDCF
+265 GDGSSQT
-272 VGECPNG
+272 VNSLDYIYLDGER
-279 EASADALADLSNAYF
+279 
-294 NEDQYFDFSGAN
+294 YFDLRGTE
-306 ITLKVKGAEAQV
+306 ITLTVKGAAAEV

-332 IVVAN
+332 TVVAN

-360 DQPTVDAAYDALVA
+360 DQATVNAAYDALVA
-374 GIAKLQIKSADYTAL
+374 GYAKLQIKSANYTAL

-470 QNIVD
+470 QKIVD
-475 TEQASW
+475 TDQASW

-495 TAKAVPTGL
+495 EAKAVPAGL
-504 KKSQQGTIDKAATAL
+504 KKSSQGTIDAAASKL
-519 NAARTGL
+519 NAARTDL

-533 TNIDALIKEC
+533 TNIDALIQEC
-543 DALTAGDYTSVSW
+543 DALTAGNYTSVSW

-565 AKALARDIKARN
+565 AKAVARDLKARN

-688 DLAAYYTND
+688 DLAAYYTTD
-697 TATAVIAARNA
+697 SATAVIAARNA

-827 TESDWTADTWVVAK
+827 TESDWTADTWAVAK

-875 KLVPA
+875 NLVPA

-964 AAFAAIDRSKYTD
+964 AAFSAIDRSKYTD

-993 WKQDPRKPEGAQQS
+993 WKQDPRKPEGANQS
-1007 AYASQMLIQLRVLK
+1007 AYASQMLIQSRVLK
-1021 WKTLLVEKTV
+1021 WETLLVEKPV

-1052 KGTSIYTDDSV
+1052 NGTSIYTDDSV

-1131 KAMTDK
+1131 NAMTDK
-1137 LAAAEAVARNLK
+1137 LAAAEAVARDLK
-1149 ITAQATIDKAANELN
+1149 ITAQATIDKATNELN

>member
-1 MKIAKKVLSIL
+1 MKLTKKVLSIL

-24 AASANGNKDTASHQ
+24 AASANGNPDTATHRI
-38 VKFWVTISPI
+38 KIWLTTSPV
-48 TSGGT
+48 TSGAEWT
-53 WNSAGTK
+53 SASDWTK
-60 YETAQWKDSQTSDIQ
+60 PVWTPSDTGDMEVTAGQKIMLAIH
-75 VEAGKRY
+75 VE
-82 MVAVHVTT
+82 T
-90 NYYVGHCNAL
+90 NYYVGHCASIV
-100 LFYDSRLLD
+100 FFDDRLLD
-109 TGEIY
+109 PNEIRMSQGY
-114 KEDVGKKATIAKV
+114 EKSDVAIMRTMTDYNANNSFVPNVNLDKPASSCNSVYTPKNYLNALNRCIDDDGNTFFKKAIGSTGKYANTTEAAASGWGLYQYDMYPDASKGKTV
-127 KQMVRWNEY
+127 KISGDQY
-136 VPETETTPASGN
+136 LLAIPLQVPEDAKPGDT
-148 PFLANS
+148 
-154 EAAYRVQ
+154 YRLV
-161 TPSSLFTDKNFLMAM
+161 
-176 NRCADDNGDV
+176 
-186 YFKKLAGKTGTY
+186 
-198 ANAAEAKSAGWDFFK
+198 
-213 MDAYPNPENGVTTML
+213 
-228 DGSKEYYVAFP
+228 
-239 IQIPADAQ
+239 I
-247 AGDAYKFVMPEEN
+247 PEEGIRRSTN
-260 IKRKA
+260 KQGSTYI
-265 NTMGDCF
+265 T
-272 VGECPNG
+272 ECPDG
-279 EASADALADLSNAYF
+279 VASAANISSPKLVYF
-294 NEDQYFDFSGAN
+294 NEDQYFDLSGAD
-306 ITLKVKGAEAQV
+306 ITLTVKGAEAQV

-332 IVVAN
+332 TVVAN

-360 DQPTVDAAYDALVA
+360 DQATVEAAYGALVA
-374 GIAKLQIKSADYTAL
+374 GYEKLEIKSADYTAL

-453 VEEDADYTR
+453 VEEDADYTV
-462 LNAEIAAS
+462 LNAEITAS

-495 TAKAVPTGL
+495 EAKAVPTGL
-504 KKSQQGTIDKAATAL
+504 KKSSQGTIDAAASKL

-526 EEAAANY
+526 VEAAANY

-594 LVPLGKANYQPLIDE
+594 LVPLGKANYQPIIDE

-659 LIAAKAALKFVDAD
+659 LIAAKAALIFVDAD

-688 DLAAYYTND
+688 DLAAYYTTD
-697 TATAVIAARNA
+697 SATAVIAARNA

-890 LKDINVYLT
+890 LKDINIYLT
-899 SWAKYLTDDYKTRA
+899 SWAKYVTDDYKTRT

-944 ELYNNPEFLDWDYT
+944 ELYNNPEFLAWDYT

-1007 AYASQMLIQLRVLK
+1007 AYASQMLIQSRVLK
-1021 WKTLLVEKTV
+1021 WETLLVEKTV

-1052 KGTSIYTDDSV
+1052 NGTSIYTDDSV

-1137 LAAAEAVARNLK
+1137 LAAAEAVARDLK
-1149 ITAQATIDKAANELN
+1149 ITAQATIDKATNELN

>member
-1 MKIAKKVLSIL
+1 MKLTKKVLSIL

-24 AASANGNKDTASHQ
+24 AASANGNPDTAPYKSRI
-38 VKFWVTISPI
+38 WLTASPI
-48 TSGGT
+48 TAGAEWTSKTEWTAPT
-53 WNSAGTK
+53 WTDTKTGDMEVTAGQK
-60 YETAQWKDSQTSDIQ
+60 I
-75 VEAGKRY
+75 
-82 MVAVHVTT
+82 MIAVHINT
-90 NYYVGHCNAL
+90 NFDVGHCSS
-100 LFYDSRLLD
+100 FIYYDDRLLD
-109 TGEIY
+109 PNEIRMAQGY
-114 KEDVGKKATIAKV
+114 AKSTLGN
-127 KQMVRWNEY
+127 MRTMTSYNESDPY
-136 VPETETTPASGN
+136 LTNTNFNKRAS
-148 PFLANS
+148 S
-154 EAAYRVQ
+154 C
-161 TPSSLFTDKNFLMAM
+161 SSLYTNNNFLNAM
-176 NRCADDNGDV
+176 NRCADDDGNV
-186 YFKKLAGKTGTY
+186 YFKKLVGETGKY
-198 ANAAEAKSAGWDFFK
+198 ANITEAKAAGWGFYMYDT
-213 MDAYPNPENGVTTML
+213 YPDPEIATTTSL
-228 DGSKEYYVAFP
+228 DGTEYLLAIP
-239 IQIPADAQ
+239 MQIPEDAQ
-247 AGDAYKFVMPEEN
+247 PGDTYKFVMPEDN
-260 IKRKA
+260 IRRATNKVSGTYIGRCPD
-265 NTMGDCF
+265 GDGSSQI
-272 VGECPNG
+272 VNSLDYIYLDGER
-279 EASADALADLSNAYF
+279 
-294 NEDQYFDFSGAN
+294 YFDLRGTE
-306 ITLKVKGAEAQV
+306 ITLTVKGAEAQV
-318 DYSKLQAKYDEVKD
+318 DYSRLQAKYDEVKD
-332 IVVAN
+332 TVVAN

-343 FVKALAAAKKIL
+343 FVKALAAAKTIL

-360 DQPTVDAAYDALVA
+360 DQPTTDAALTALEA
-374 GIAKLQIKSADYTAL
+374 GYAKLQIKSANYTAL

-409 WTAFQNAYTAAQNIA
+409 WTAFQNAYRAAQNIA
-424 AGLDITHQTEITAA
+424 AGLDITHQTEISAA

-453 VEEDADYTR
+453 VEEDADYTV
-462 LNAEIAAS
+462 LNAEITAS

-495 TAKAVPTGL
+495 EAKAVPTGL
-504 KKSQQGTIDKAATAL
+504 KKSSQGTIDAAASAL

-526 EEAAANY
+526 VEAEANY
-533 TNIDALIKEC
+533 TNLDALIREC

-639 VDAGNLK
+639 VDADNLK
-646 EDEQAQISKMVED
+646 EDEQAQITKMVED
-659 LIAAKAALKFVDAD
+659 LIAAKAALIFVDAD

-714 KTKQPDVDKMAAD
+714 KTRQPDVDKMAAD
-727 IETAVANLKLIPADT
+727 IETAVANLRLIPADT
-742 TALKAAIDEAKR
+742 TALKAAIDEAKS

-782 DLTKKDNQAE
+782 DLTKKDNQAK

-827 TESDWTADTWVVAK
+827 TESDWTADTWAVAK
-841 AKYDAAVEASKKV
+841 AKYDAAVEASEKV

-865 IADALTEAIS
+865 IADELTDAIS

-964 AAFAAIDRSKYTD
+964 TAFEAIDRTRYTD
-977 ESLAAV
+977 ESIAAV
-983 EALFAQVGDD
+983 VALFAEVGDD

-1007 AYASQMLIQLRVLK
+1007 KYASQMLIQSRVLK
-1021 WKTLLVEKTV
+1021 WETLLVEKPV

-1063 KVLQD
+1063 KVLRD

-1076 SRDLLA
+1076 SRELLA

-1149 ITAQATIDKAANELN
+1149 ITAQATIDKATNDLN

-1169 LVLKPTEVKGA
+1169 LVPKPTEVKGA

-1278 YTWESQD
+1278 YTWESKD
-1285 VAYKFTVDLVKP
+1285 VAYKFTVDLVEP

-1317 VGVKVET
+1317 VGVQVET

>member
-1 MKIAKKVLSIL
+1 MKLTKKVLSIL

-24 AASANGNKDTASHQ
+24 AASANGNPDTAPYKS
-38 VKFWVTISPI
+38 KIWLTASPI
-48 TSGGT
+48 TAGAEWTSATEWTAPT
-53 WNSAGTK
+53 WTDTNTGDMEVTAGQK
-60 YETAQWKDSQTSDIQ
+60 I
-75 VEAGKRY
+75 
-82 MVAVHVTT
+82 MIAVHINT
-90 NYYVGHCNAL
+90 NFDVGHCSS
-100 LFYDSRLLD
+100 FIYYDDRLLD
-109 TGEIY
+109 PNEIRMAQGY
-114 KEDVGKKATIAKV
+114 AKSTLGN
-127 KQMVRWNEY
+127 MRTMASYNEGDPY
-136 VPETETTPASGN
+136 LKNTKFDKRAS
-148 PFLANS
+148 S
-154 EAAYRVQ
+154 C
-161 TPSSLFTDKNFLMAM
+161 SSLYTNNNFLKAM
-176 NRCADDNGDV
+176 NNCADDDGNV
-186 YFKKLAGKTGTY
+186 YFKKLVGETGKY
-198 ANAAEAKSAGWDFFK
+198 ANITEARAAGWGFYMYDT
-213 MDAYPNPENGVTTML
+213 YPDPEIAKTTSLDGTEYLLAIPMQIPEN
-228 DGSKEYYVAFP
+228 
-239 IQIPADAQ
+239 AQ
-247 AGDAYKFVMPEEN
+247 PGDTYKFVMPEDN
-260 IKRKA
+260 IRRATNKICGTYIGRCPD
-265 NTMGDCF
+265 GDGSSKI
-272 VGECPNG
+272 VNSLNYIYLDGER
-279 EASADALADLSNAYF
+279 
-294 NEDQYFDFSGAN
+294 YFDLKGTE
-306 ITLKVKGAEAQV
+306 ITLTVKGAEAQV

-332 IVVAN
+332 TVVAN

-343 FVKALAAAKKIL
+343 FVIALAAAKTIL
-355 DEKTA
+355 DEKKA
-360 DQPTVDAAYDALVA
+360 DQTTVDNALKALEA
-374 GIAKLQIKSADYTAL
+374 GYAKLQIKGADYTAL

-453 VEEDADYTR
+453 VEEDADYTV
-462 LNAEIAAS
+462 LNAEITAS

-495 TAKAVPTGL
+495 EAKAVPTGL
-504 KKSQQGTIDKAATAL
+504 KKSSQGTIDAAASKL
-519 NAARTGL
+519 NVARTGL
-526 EEAAANY
+526 VEAAANY

-697 TATAVIAARNA
+697 TATAVITARNA

-827 TESDWTADTWVVAK
+827 TESDWTADTWAVAK

-944 ELYNNPEFLDWDYT
+944 ELYNNPEFLAWDYT

-977 ESLAAV
+977 DSLAAV

-1007 AYASQMLIQLRVLK
+1007 AYASQMLIQSRVLK
-1021 WKTLLVEKTV
+1021 WETLLVEKPV

-1137 LAAAEAVARNLK
+1137 LAAAEAVARDLK
-1149 ITAQATIDKAANELN
+1149 ITAQATIDKATNELN

-1180 IQLVEWTPSTDSF
+1180 IQMVEWTPSTDSF

>member
-1 MKIAKKVLSIL
+1 MKLTKKVLSIL

-24 AASANGNKDTASHQ
+24 AASANGNPDTAPYKS
-38 VKFWVTISPI
+38 KIWLTASPI
-48 TSGGT
+48 TAGAEWTSKTEWTAPT
-53 WNSAGTK
+53 WTDTNTGDMEVTAGQK
-60 YETAQWKDSQTSDIQ
+60 I
-75 VEAGKRY
+75 
-82 MVAVHVTT
+82 MIAVHINT
-90 NYYVGHCNAL
+90 NFDVGHCSS
-100 LFYDSRLLD
+100 FIYYDDRLLD
-109 TGEIY
+109 PNEIRMAQGY
-114 KEDVGKKATIAKV
+114 AKSTLGN
-127 KQMVRWNEY
+127 MRTMTSYNESDPY
-136 VPETETTPASGN
+136 LKNTNFDKRAS
-148 PFLANS
+148 S
-154 EAAYRVQ
+154 C
-161 TPSSLFTDKNFLMAM
+161 SSLYTNNNFLKAM
-176 NRCADDNGDV
+176 NYCADDDGNV
-186 YFKKLAGKTGTY
+186 YFKKLVGETGKY
-198 ANAAEAKSAGWDFFK
+198 ANITEAKAAGWGFYMYDT
-213 MDAYPNPENGVTTML
+213 YPDPEIATTTSL
-228 DGSKEYYVAFP
+228 DGTEYLLAIP
-239 IQIPADAQ
+239 MQIPEDAQ
-247 AGDAYKFVMPEEN
+247 PGDTYKFVMPEDN
-260 IKRKA
+260 IRRATNKVCGTYIGRCPD
-265 NTMGDCF
+265 GDGSSQI
-272 VGECPNG
+272 VNSLDYIYLNG
-279 EASADALADLSNAYF
+279 ER
-294 NEDQYFDFSGAN
+294 YFDLRGTE
-306 ITLKVKGAEAQV
+306 ITLTVKGAAAEV

-332 IVVAN
+332 TVVAN

-355 DEKTA
+355 DEKKA
-360 DQPTVDAAYDALVA
+360 DQATVEAAYDALVA
-374 GIAKLQIKSADYTAL
+374 GYEKLEIKSADYTAL

-409 WTAFQNAYTAAQNIA
+409 WTAFQNAYTAAKNIA
-424 AGLDITHQTEITAA
+424 AGLDITHQTEITEA

-453 VEEDADYTR
+453 VEEDADYTT
-462 LNAEIAAS
+462 LNAEITAS

-495 TAKAVPTGL
+495 EAKAVPAGL
-504 KKSQQGTIDKAATAL
+504 KKSSQGTIDAAASAL

-526 EEAAANY
+526 KEAAANY
-533 TNIDALIKEC
+533 TNIDALIQEC

-565 AKALARDIKARN
+565 AKAVARDLKARN
-577 QATIDTA
+577 QATIDKA

-616 TEDYYTTESWA
+616 TEDYYTTVSWA

-659 LIAAKAALKFVDAD
+659 LIEAKAALDYVPAD

-688 DLAAYYTND
+688 DLAAYYTTD
-697 TATAVIAARNA
+697 SATAVIAARNA

-714 KTKQPDVDKMAAD
+714 KTKQPDVDKMAAN

-827 TESDWTADTWVVAK
+827 TESDWTADTWAVAK

-890 LKDINVYLT
+890 LKDIDVYLT
-899 SWAKYLTDDYKTRA
+899 SWAKYLTDGYKTKA
-913 NAAVESANA
+913 NAAVESAKA

-944 ELYNNPEFLDWDYT
+944 ELYNNPEFLAWDYT

-993 WKQDPRKPEGAQQS
+993 WKQDPRKPEGASQS
-1007 AYASQMLIQLRVLK
+1007 AYASQMLIQSRVLK
-1021 WKTLLVEKTV
+1021 WETLLVEKTV

-1137 LAAAEAVARNLK
+1137 LAAAEAVARDLK
-1149 ITAQATIDKAANELN
+1149 ITAQATIDKATNELN

-1285 VAYKFTVDLVKP
+1285 VAYKFTVDLVEP